1 MKCPNCGNDLIP
13 GALFCASCGNK
24 IPEELLHAAAP
35 QNASKSV
42 AETVEPSAPEQPAA
56 PVEETPVESKPETT
70 SVADESENTQK
81 AATAAAGEAGNT
93 AQPAQPQMQTAA
105 SQIPMGTPVVPEM
118 ETDKKK
124 KTRTR
129 LIGVAAVA
137 VVVAAVGFGGFK
149 VWNAM
154 NPQLDKQMIYAKDG
168 RLYFTPNVSKEN
180 DPVEIYNAHDNSAE
194 FELKYTKNQKY
205 AFFRT
210 FTLGS
215 EGYKSRLYRVN
226 TQKLTSN
233 ESKNDK
239 YIEEIDSDVTDF
251 SVLGSDRILY
261 YRASNSGRE
270 LNFYDGKDTK
280 EIDSHVRA
288 QRHSGNVVYYLRYDG
303 DDDNDELCYY
313 NLKTGKHGDMDE
325 CNKIA
330 DCNENEILYSVS
342 DGDAYDIC
350 KAKPG
355 SEGTKI
361 VSDVASDWTG
371 NLDAGVISYT
381 KEITESKSY
390 YDFVNDPY
398 AAEDANAT
406 EPQMDDYLTEM
417 DPEDVLDSYDY
428 NDYLDDRS
436 YFYDNDTSMISITI
450 NDTSYYSCYSNPDV
464 YYNYV
469 NDDFYLY
476 DADAY
481 SEANDDYSA
490 ACDRDDLRDELKDL
504 TFDRTSY
511 DLYLYTSKGGEKKI
525 AESILPI
532 DSDPVNQIFLYHKAQ
547 DLGDEKVCSIDDL
560 IDDLY
565 EAYDVEYDVENYI
578 YDLDNDS
585 SVYVNINGKE
595 QDMKMTYASM
605 DCSEDGKTVMIV
617 DRSDEDSNELI
628 AYKKKGDSL
637 EKIGTVEKDY
647 QVGSWYGNDYYY
659 FDDNNDFY
667 IYSNGKSKKIAKD
680 VTIAELEGDGT
691 FMVSDFDPSSES
703 SDLKVLKGDE
713 QIGKIRDVGYY
724 NHNIDATYVDK
735 NCIVYRTND
744 GDLNVY
750 DGEDSRKI
758 DRDVSSYR
766 MGDDSDKATFRNG
779 WF

>member
-24 IPEELLHAAAP
+24 IPEELLNAAAP
-35 QNASKSV
+35 V
-42 AETVEPSAPEQPAA
+42 G
-56 PVEETPVESKPETT
+56 ETPVESKPETVP
-70 SVADESENTQK
+70 VADENENTENVVT
-81 AATAAAGEAGNT
+81 ATAGEAGNT
-93 AQPAQPQMQTAA
+93 AQTAQTAA
-105 SQIPMGTPVVPEM
+105 SQIPMGALVVPEM

-168 RLYFTPNVSKEN
+168 RLYFTPNVSKEK
-180 DPVEIYNAHDNSAE
+180 DPVEIYNAHDNETSYE
-194 FELKYTKNQKY
+194 IKYTKNQKY
-205 AFFRT
+205 AFFLT
-210 FTLGS
+210 DS
-215 EGYKSRLYRVN
+215 EDEQRLYRVN

-239 YIEEIDSDVTDF
+239 YIEEIDSGVTDF

-261 YRASNSGRE
+261 YRDSNSGQE

-280 EIDSHVRA
+280 EIDSEVKA
-288 QRHSGNVVYYLRYDG
+288 QYHSGNVVYYLRDEG
-303 DDDNDELCYY
+303 DDYNYELYYY
-313 NLKTGKHGDMDE
+313 NLKTGKHGDIDE
-325 CNKIA
+325 CIEVA
-330 DCNENEILYSVS
+330 DYNENEILYSVS
-342 DGDAYDIC
+342 DGDTCDIY

-371 NLDAGVISYT
+371 NLDAGVISY
-381 KEITESKSY
+381 KREIKESKSY

-406 EPQMDDYLTEM
+406 EPQMDDYLTEV
-417 DPEDVLDSYDY
+417 DPEDVLDSYAY
-428 NDYLDDRS
+428 NNYLDDRS
-436 YFYDNDTSMISITI
+436 YFYSNDTSMDSITI
-450 NDTSYYSCYSNPDV
+450 NDTSYYSCYSNSNV
-464 YYNYV
+464 YYNYD

-476 DADAY
+476 DEDAY
-481 SEANDDYSA
+481 SEAYDDYYA
-490 ACDRDDLRDELKDL
+490 AGNRDDLRDALKDL
-504 TFDRTSY
+504 TFDSTSY
-511 DLYLYTSKGGEKKI
+511 DLFLYTSKGGEKKI

-532 DSDPVNQIFLYHKAQ
+532 DSDPVNQIFLYRKAQ

-560 IDDLY
+560 
-565 EAYDVEYDVENYI
+565 YDASDVENYI
-578 YDLDNDS
+578 YNSDNDS

-595 QDMKMTYASM
+595 QDMKMTSVSM
-605 DCSEDGKTVMIV
+605 NCSEDGKTVMVV
-617 DRSDEDSNELI
+617 DQSDEDSNELI

-647 QVGSWYGNDYYY
+647 TTGSWYGNDYYY
-659 FDDNNDFY
+659 FDDNHDFY

-680 VTIAELEGDGT
+680 VKVAELEDDGN
-691 FMVSDFDPSSES
+691 FMVFDVDSSYES

-724 NHNIDATYVDK
+724 GATYVDK
-735 NCIVYRTND
+735 NCIVYITND

-758 DRDVSSYR
+758 DRDVYR
-766 MGDDSDKATFRNG
+766 YWMGDDRDKAIFSG
-779 WF
+779 WY

>member
-24 IPEELLHAAAP
+24 IPEELLNAAAP
-35 QNASKSV
+35 V
-42 AETVEPSAPEQPAA
+42 G
-56 PVEETPVESKPETT
+56 ETPVESKPETVP
-70 SVADESENTQK
+70 VADENENTENVVT
-81 AATAAAGEAGNT
+81 ATAGEAGNT
-93 AQPAQPQMQTAA
+93 AQTAQTAA
-105 SQIPMGTPVVPEM
+105 SQIPMGALVVPEM

-168 RLYFTPNVSKEN
+168 RLYFTPNVSKEK
-180 DPVEIYNAHDNSAE
+180 DPVEIYNAHDNETSYE
-194 FELKYTKNQKY
+194 IKYTKNQKY
-205 AFFRT
+205 AFFLT
-210 FTLGS
+210 DS
-215 EGYKSRLYRVN
+215 EDEQRLYRVN

-239 YIEEIDSDVTDF
+239 YIEEIDSGVTDF

-261 YRASNSGRE
+261 YRDSNSGQE

-280 EIDSHVRA
+280 EIDSEVKA
-288 QRHSGNVVYYLRYDG
+288 QYHSGNVVYYLRDEG
-303 DDDNDELCYY
+303 DDYNYELYYY
-313 NLKTGKHGDMDE
+313 NLKTGKHGDIDE
-325 CNKIA
+325 CIEVA
-330 DCNENEILYSVS
+330 DYNENEILYSVS
-342 DGDAYDIC
+342 DGDTCDIY

-371 NLDAGVISYT
+371 NLDAGVISY
-381 KEITESKSY
+381 KREITESKSY

-406 EPQMDDYLTEM
+406 EPQMDDYLTEV
-417 DPEDVLDSYDY
+417 DPEDVLDSYAY
-428 NDYLDDRS
+428 NNYLDDRS
-436 YFYDNDTSMISITI
+436 YFYSNDTSMDSITI
-450 NDTSYYSCYSNPDV
+450 NDTSYYSCYSNSNV
-464 YYNYV
+464 YYNYD

-476 DADAY
+476 DEDAY
-481 SEANDDYSA
+481 SEAYDDYYA
-490 ACDRDDLRDELKDL
+490 AGNRDDLRDALKDL
-504 TFDRTSY
+504 TFDSTSY

-532 DSDPVNQIFLYHKAQ
+532 DSDPVNQIFLYRKAQ

-560 IDDLY
+560 
-565 EAYDVEYDVENYI
+565 YDASDVENYI
-578 YDLDNDS
+578 YNSDNDS

-595 QDMKMTYASM
+595 QDMKMTSVSM
-605 DCSEDGKTVMIV
+605 NCSEDGKTVMVV
-617 DRSDEDSNELI
+617 DQSDEDSNELI

-647 QVGSWYGNDYYY
+647 TTGSWYGNDYYY
-659 FDDNNDFY
+659 FDDNHDFY

-680 VTIAELEGDGT
+680 VKVAELEDDGN
-691 FMVSDFDPSSES
+691 FMVFDVDSSYES

-724 NHNIDATYVDK
+724 GATYVDK
-735 NCIVYRTND
+735 NCIVYITND

-758 DRDVSSYR
+758 DRDVYR
-766 MGDDSDKATFRNG
+766 YWMGDDRDKATFSG
-779 WF
+779 WY

>member
-42 AETVEPSAPEQPAA
+42 AETVEQSAPEQPAA
-56 PVEETPVESKPETT
+56 PVGETPVESKPETAP
-70 SVADESENTQK
+70 VADENENTENVVT
-81 AATAAAGEAGNT
+81 ATAGEAGNT
-93 AQPAQPQMQTAA
+93 AQTAQTAA
-105 SQIPMGTPVVPEM
+105 SQIPMGALVVPEM

-168 RLYFTPNVSKEN
+168 RLYFTPNVSKEK
-180 DPVEIYNAHDNSAE
+180 DPVEIYNAHDNETS
-194 FELKYTKNQKY
+194 FEIKYTKNQKY
-205 AFFRT
+205 AFFLT
-210 FTLGS
+210 DS
-215 EGYKSRLYRVN
+215 EDEQRLYRVN

-261 YRASNSGRE
+261 YRDSNSGRE

-280 EIDSHVRA
+280 EIDSKVCA
-288 QRHSGNVVYYLRYDG
+288 QYHSGNVVYYLIDEG
-303 DDDNDELCYY
+303 DDYNYELYYY
-313 NLKTGKHGDMDE
+313 NLKTGKHGDIDE
-325 CNKIA
+325 CNTVA
-330 DCNENEILYSVS
+330 DYNENEILYSVS
-342 DGDAYDIC
+342 DGDTCDIC

-361 VSDVASDWTG
+361 VSDVASSWIG

-406 EPQMDDYLTEM
+406 EPQMDDYLTEV

-436 YFYDNDTSMISITI
+436 YFYSNDTSMYSITI
-450 NDTSYYSCYSNPDV
+450 NDTSYYSCYSNSNV
-464 YYNYV
+464 YYNYD

-476 DADAY
+476 DEDAY
-481 SEANDDYSA
+481 SEAYDDYYA
-490 ACDRDDLRDELKDL
+490 AGNRDDLRDALKDL
-504 TFDRTSY
+504 TFDSTSY

-532 DSDPVNQIFLYHKAQ
+532 DSDPVNQIFLYQKAQ

-560 IDDLY
+560 YD
-565 EAYDVEYDVENYI
+565 ASDVEDYI
-578 YDLDNDS
+578 YDSDNDS

-595 QDMKMTYASM
+595 QDMKMTSVSM
-605 DCSEDGKTVMIV
+605 NCSEDGKTVMIV
-617 DRSDEDSNELI
+617 DQSDEDSNELI

-637 EKIGTVEKDY
+637 EKIGTVEQNY
-647 QVGSWYGNDYYY
+647 TTGSWYGNDYYY
-659 FDDNNDFY
+659 FDDNHDFY

-680 VTIAELEGDGT
+680 VAIAELEGDGN
-691 FMVSDFDPSSES
+691 FMVFDVDSSYES

-724 NHNIDATYVDK
+724 GATYVDK
-735 NCIVYRTND
+735 NCIVYITND

-758 DRDVSSYR
+758 DRDVSSYW
-766 MGDDSDKATFRNG
+766 MGDDNDKATFSG
-779 WF
+779 WY

>member
-24 IPEELLHAAAP
+24 IPEELL
-35 QNASKSV
+35 NAV
-42 AETVEPSAPEQPAA
+42 A
-56 PVEETPVESKPETT
+56 PVGETPVESKPETVP
-70 SVADESENTQK
+70 VADENENTENVVT
-81 AATAAAGEAGNT
+81 ATAGEAGNT
-93 AQPAQPQMQTAA
+93 AQTAQTAA
-105 SQIPMGTPVVPEM
+105 SQIPMGALVVPEM

-168 RLYFTPNVSKEN
+168 RLYFTPNVSKEK
-180 DPVEIYNAHDNSAE
+180 DPVEIYNAHDNETSYE
-194 FELKYTKNQKY
+194 IKYTKNQKY
-205 AFFRT
+205 AFFLT
-210 FTLGS
+210 DS
-215 EGYKSRLYRVN
+215 EDEQRLYRVN

-239 YIEEIDSDVTDF
+239 YIEEIDSGVTDF

-261 YRASNSGRE
+261 YRDSNSGQE

-280 EIDSHVRA
+280 EIDSEVKA
-288 QRHSGNVVYYLRYDG
+288 QYHSGNVVYYLRDEG
-303 DDDNDELCYY
+303 DDYNYELYYY
-313 NLKTGKHGDMDE
+313 NLKTGKHGDIDE
-325 CNKIA
+325 CIEVA
-330 DCNENEILYSVS
+330 DYNENEILYSVS
-342 DGDAYDIC
+342 DGDTCDIY

-371 NLDAGVISYT
+371 NLDAGVISY
-381 KEITESKSY
+381 KREITESKSY

-406 EPQMDDYLTEM
+406 EPQMDDYLTEV
-417 DPEDVLDSYDY
+417 DPEDVLDSYAY
-428 NDYLDDRS
+428 NNYLDDRS
-436 YFYDNDTSMISITI
+436 YFYSNDTSMDSITI
-450 NDTSYYSCYSNPDV
+450 NDTSYYSCYSNSNV
-464 YYNYV
+464 YYNYD

-476 DADAY
+476 DEDAY
-481 SEANDDYSA
+481 SEAYDDYYA
-490 ACDRDDLRDELKDL
+490 AGNRDDLRDALKDL
-504 TFDRTSY
+504 TFDSTSY

-532 DSDPVNQIFLYHKAQ
+532 DSDPVNQIFLYRKAQ

-560 IDDLY
+560 
-565 EAYDVEYDVENYI
+565 YDASDVENYI
-578 YDLDNDS
+578 YNSDNDS

-595 QDMKMTYASM
+595 QDMKMTFVSM
-605 DCSEDGKTVMIV
+605 NCSEDGKTVMVV
-617 DRSDEDSNELI
+617 DQSDEDSNELI

-647 QVGSWYGNDYYY
+647 TTGSWYGNDYYY
-659 FDDNNDFY
+659 FDDNHDFY

-680 VTIAELEGDGT
+680 VKVAELEDDGN
-691 FMVSDFDPSSES
+691 FMVFDVDSSYES

-724 NHNIDATYVDK
+724 GATYVDK
-735 NCIVYRTND
+735 NCIVYITND

-758 DRDVSSYR
+758 DRDVYR
-766 MGDDSDKATFRNG
+766 YWMGDDRDKATFSG
-779 WF
+779 WY

>member
-24 IPEELLHAAAP
+24 IPEELLNAAAP
-35 QNASKSV
+35 V
-42 AETVEPSAPEQPAA
+42 G
-56 PVEETPVESKPETT
+56 ETPVESKPETVP
-70 SVADESENTQK
+70 VADENENTENVVT
-81 AATAAAGEAGNT
+81 ATAGEAGNT
-93 AQPAQPQMQTAA
+93 AQTAQTAA
-105 SQIPMGTPVVPEM
+105 SQIPMGALVVPEM

-168 RLYFTPNVSKEN
+168 RLYFTPNVSKEK
-180 DPVEIYNAHDNSAE
+180 DPVEIYNAHDNETSYE
-194 FELKYTKNQKY
+194 IKYTKNQKY
-205 AFFRT
+205 AFFLT
-210 FTLGS
+210 DS
-215 EGYKSRLYRVN
+215 EDEQRLYRVN

-251 SVLGSDRILY
+251 SVLGSGRILY
-261 YRASNSGRE
+261 YRDSNSGRE

-280 EIDSHVRA
+280 EIDSEVKA
-288 QRHSGNVVYYLRYDG
+288 QYHSGNVVYYLRDEG
-303 DDDNDELCYY
+303 DDDNYELYYY

-330 DCNENEILYSVS
+330 DCNENEILYSVR
-342 DGDAYDIC
+342 DGDTCDIY

-371 NLDAGVISYT
+371 NLDAGVISY
-381 KEITESKSY
+381 KREITESKSY

-406 EPQMDDYLTEM
+406 EPQMDDYLTEV
-417 DPEDVLDSYDY
+417 DPEDVLDSYAY
-428 NDYLDDRS
+428 NNYLDDRS
-436 YFYDNDTSMISITI
+436 YFYSNDTSMDSITI
-450 NDTSYYSCYSNPDV
+450 NDTSYYSCYSNSNV
-464 YYNYV
+464 YYNYD

-476 DADAY
+476 DEDAY
-481 SEANDDYSA
+481 SEAYDDYYA
-490 ACDRDDLRDELKDL
+490 AGNRDDLRDALKDL
-504 TFDRTSY
+504 TFDSTSY

-532 DSDPVNQIFLYHKAQ
+532 DSDPVNQIFLYRKAQ

-560 IDDLY
+560 
-565 EAYDVEYDVENYI
+565 YDASDVENYI
-578 YDLDNDS
+578 YNSDNDS

-595 QDMKMTYASM
+595 QDMKMTSVSM
-605 DCSEDGKTVMIV
+605 NCSEDGKTVMVV
-617 DRSDEDSNELI
+617 DQSDEDSNELI

-647 QVGSWYGNDYYY
+647 TTGSWYGNDYYY
-659 FDDNNDFY
+659 FDDNHDFY

-680 VTIAELEGDGT
+680 VKVAELEDDGN
-691 FMVSDFDPSSES
+691 FMVFDVDSSYES

-724 NHNIDATYVDK
+724 GATYVDK
-735 NCIVYRTND
+735 NCIVYITND

-758 DRDVSSYR
+758 DRDVYR
-766 MGDDSDKATFRNG
+766 YWMGDDRDKATFSG
-779 WF
+779 WY

>member
-24 IPEELLHAAAP
+24 IPEELLNAAAP
-35 QNASKSV
+35 V
-42 AETVEPSAPEQPAA
+42 G
-56 PVEETPVESKPETT
+56 ETPVESKPETVP
-70 SVADESENTQK
+70 VADENENTENVVT
-81 AATAAAGEAGNT
+81 ATAGEAGNT
-93 AQPAQPQMQTAA
+93 AQTAQTAA
-105 SQIPMGTPVVPEM
+105 SQIPMGALVVPEM

-168 RLYFTPNVSKEN
+168 RLYFTPNVSKEK
-180 DPVEIYNAHDNSAE
+180 DPVEIYNAHDNETS
-194 FELKYTKNQKY
+194 FEIKYTKNQKY
-205 AFFRT
+205 AFFLT
-210 FTLGS
+210 DS
-215 EGYKSRLYRVN
+215 EDEQRLYRVN

-239 YIEEIDSDVTDF
+239 YIEEIDSGVTDF

-261 YRASNSGRE
+261 YRDSNSGRE

-280 EIDSHVRA
+280 EIDSEVKA
-288 QRHSGNVVYYLRYDG
+288 QYHSGNVVYYLRDEG
-303 DDDNDELCYY
+303 DDYNYELYYY
-313 NLKTGKHGDMDE
+313 NLKTGKHGDIDE
-325 CNKIA
+325 CIEVA
-330 DCNENEILYSVS
+330 DYNENEILYSVS
-342 DGDAYDIC
+342 DGDTCDIY

-371 NLDAGVISYT
+371 NLDAGVISY
-381 KEITESKSY
+381 KREIKESKSY

-406 EPQMDDYLTEM
+406 EPQMDDYLTEV
-417 DPEDVLDSYDY
+417 DPEDVLDSYAY
-428 NDYLDDRS
+428 NNYLDDRS
-436 YFYDNDTSMISITI
+436 YFYSNDTSMDSITI
-450 NDTSYYSCYSNPDV
+450 NDTSYYSCYSNSNV
-464 YYNYV
+464 YYNYD
-469 NDDFYLY
+469 NDDFYLC
-476 DADAY
+476 DEDAY
-481 SEANDDYSA
+481 SEAYDDYYA
-490 ACDRDDLRDELKDL
+490 AGNRDDLRDALKDL
-504 TFDRTSY
+504 TFDSTSY

-532 DSDPVNQIFLYHKAQ
+532 DSDPVNQIFLYRKAQ

-560 IDDLY
+560 
-565 EAYDVEYDVENYI
+565 YDASDVENYI
-578 YDLDNDS
+578 YNSDNDS

-595 QDMKMTYASM
+595 QDMKMTSVSM
-605 DCSEDGKTVMIV
+605 NCSEDGKTVMVV
-617 DRSDEDSNELI
+617 DQSDEDSNELI

-647 QVGSWYGNDYYY
+647 TTGSWYGNDYYY
-659 FDDNNDFY
+659 FDDNHDFY

-680 VTIAELEGDGT
+680 VKVAELEDDGN
-691 FMVSDFDPSSES
+691 FMVFDVDSSYES

-724 NHNIDATYVDK
+724 GATYVDK
-735 NCIVYRTND
+735 NCIVYITND

-758 DRDVSSYR
+758 DRDVYR
-766 MGDDSDKATFRNG
+766 YWMGDDRDKATFSG
-779 WF
+779 WY

>member
-42 AETVEPSAPEQPAA
+42 AKTVEQSAPEQPAA
-56 PVEETPVESKPETT
+56 PVGETPVESKPETAP
-70 SVADESENTQK
+70 VADENENTENVVT
-81 AATAAAGEAGNT
+81 ATAGEAGNT
-93 AQPAQPQMQTAA
+93 AQTAQTAA
-105 SQIPMGTPVVPEM
+105 SQIPMGALVVPEM

-124 KTRTR
+124 KMRTR

-168 RLYFTPNVSKEN
+168 RLYFTPNVSKEK
-180 DPVEIYNAHDNSAE
+180 DPVEIYNAHDNETSYE
-194 FELKYTKNQKY
+194 IKYTKNQKY
-205 AFFRT
+205 AFFLT
-210 FTLGS
+210 DS
-215 EGYKSRLYRVN
+215 EDEQRLYRVN

-239 YIEEIDSDVTDF
+239 YIEEIDSGVTDF
-251 SVLGSDRILY
+251 SVLGSGRILY
-261 YRASNSGRE
+261 YRDSNSGRE

-280 EIDSHVRA
+280 EIDSDVED
-288 QRHSGNVVYYLRYDG
+288 QYHSGNVVYYLRDEG
-303 DDDNDELCYY
+303 DDYNYELYYY

-330 DCNENEILYSVS
+330 DCNENEILYSVR
-342 DGDAYDIC
+342 DGDTYDIC

-371 NLDAGVISYT
+371 NLDAGVISY
-381 KEITESKSY
+381 KREITESKSY

-406 EPQMDDYLTEM
+406 EPQMDDYLTEV
-417 DPEDVLDSYDY
+417 DPEDVLDSYAY
-428 NDYLDDRS
+428 NNYLDDRDD
-436 YFYDNDTSMISITI
+436 FYEYDTSMDSITI
-450 NDTSYYSCYSNPDV
+450 NDTSYYSCYSNPNV
-464 YYNYV
+464 YYNHL

-476 DADAY
+476 DEDAY
-481 SEANDDYSA
+481 SEAYDDYYA
-490 ACDRDDLRDELKDL
+490 AGNRDDLRDALKDL
-504 TFDRTSY
+504 TFDSTSY

-532 DSDPVNQIFLYHKAQ
+532 DSDPVNQIFLYRKAQ

-560 IDDLY
+560 
-565 EAYDVEYDVENYI
+565 YDASDVENYI
-578 YDLDNDS
+578 YNSDNDS

-595 QDMKMTYASM
+595 QDMKMTSVRIN
-605 DCSEDGKTVMIV
+605 CSEDGKTVMIV
-617 DRSDEDSNELI
+617 NQRDEDSYELI

-647 QVGSWYGNDYYY
+647 TTGSWYGNDYYY
-659 FDDNNDFY
+659 FDDNHDFY

-680 VTIAELEGDGT
+680 VKVAELEDDGN
-691 FMVSDFDPSSES
+691 FMVFDVDSSYES

-724 NHNIDATYVDK
+724 GATYVDK
-735 NCIVYRTND
+735 NCIVYITND

-758 DRDVSSYR
+758 DRDVSSYW
-766 MGDDSDKATFRNG
+766 MCGGSAKESFWPFWN
-779 WF
+779 

>member
-24 IPEELLHAAAP
+24 IPEELLNAAA
-35 QNASKSV
+35 SV
-42 AETVEPSAPEQPAA
+42 G
-56 PVEETPVESKPETT
+56 ETPVESKPETVP
-70 SVADESENTQK
+70 VADENENTENVVT
-81 AATAAAGEAGNT
+81 ATAGEAGNT
-93 AQPAQPQMQTAA
+93 AQTAQTAA
-105 SQIPMGTPVVPEM
+105 SQIPMGALVVPEM

-168 RLYFTPNVSKEN
+168 RLYFTPNVSKEK
-180 DPVEIYNAHDNSAE
+180 DPVEIYNAHDNETSYE
-194 FELKYTKNQKY
+194 IKYTKNQKY
-205 AFFRT
+205 AFFLT
-210 FTLGS
+210 DS
-215 EGYKSRLYRVN
+215 EDEQKLYRVN

-239 YIEEIDSDVTDF
+239 YIEEIDSGVTDF

-261 YRASNSGRE
+261 YRDSNSGRE

-280 EIDSHVRA
+280 EIDSKVKA
-288 QRHSGNVVYYLRYDG
+288 QCHSGNVVYYLRDEG
-303 DDDNDELCYY
+303 DDYNYELYYY
-313 NLKTGKHGDMDE
+313 NLKTGKHGDIDE
-325 CNKIA
+325 CIEVA
-330 DCNENEILYSVS
+330 DYNENEILYSVS
-342 DGDAYDIC
+342 DGDTCDIY

-371 NLDAGVISYT
+371 NLDAGVISY
-381 KEITESKSY
+381 KREIKESKSY

-406 EPQMDDYLTEM
+406 EPQMDDYLTEV
-417 DPEDVLDSYDY
+417 DPEDVLDSYAY
-428 NDYLDDRS
+428 NNYLDDRS
-436 YFYDNDTSMISITI
+436 YFYSNDTSMDSITI
-450 NDTSYYSCYSNPDV
+450 NDTSYYSCYSNSNV
-464 YYNYV
+464 YYNYD
-469 NDDFYLY
+469 NDDFYLC
-476 DADAY
+476 DEDAY
-481 SEANDDYSA
+481 SEAYDDYYA
-490 ACDRDDLRDELKDL
+490 AGNRDDLRDALKDL
-504 TFDRTSY
+504 TFDSTSY

-532 DSDPVNQIFLYHKAQ
+532 DSDPVNQIFLYRKAQ

-560 IDDLY
+560 
-565 EAYDVEYDVENYI
+565 YDASDVENYI
-578 YDLDNDS
+578 YNSDNDS

-595 QDMKMTYASM
+595 QDMKMTSVSM
-605 DCSEDGKTVMIV
+605 NCSEDGKTVMVV
-617 DRSDEDSNELI
+617 DQSDEDSNELI

-647 QVGSWYGNDYYY
+647 TTGSWYGNDYYY
-659 FDDNNDFY
+659 FDDNHDFY

-680 VTIAELEGDGT
+680 VKVAELEDDGN
-691 FMVSDFDPSSES
+691 FMVFDVDSSYES

-724 NHNIDATYVDK
+724 GATYVDK
-735 NCIVYRTND
+735 NCIVYITND

-758 DRDVSSYR
+758 DRDVYR
-766 MGDDSDKATFRNG
+766 YWMGDDRDKATFSG
-779 WF
+779 WY

>member
-24 IPEELLHAAAP
+24 IPEELLNAAA
-35 QNASKSV
+35 SV
-42 AETVEPSAPEQPAA
+42 G
-56 PVEETPVESKPETT
+56 ETPVESKPETVP
-70 SVADESENTQK
+70 VADENENTENVVT
-81 AATAAAGEAGNT
+81 ATAGEAGNT
-93 AQPAQPQMQTAA
+93 AQTAQTAA
-105 SQIPMGTPVVPEM
+105 SQIPMGALVVPEM

-168 RLYFTPNVSKEN
+168 RLYFTPNVSKEK
-180 DPVEIYNAHDNSAE
+180 DPVEIYNAHDNETSYE
-194 FELKYTKNQKY
+194 IKYTKNQKY
-205 AFFRT
+205 AFFLT
-210 FTLGS
+210 DS
-215 EGYKSRLYRVN
+215 EDEQRLYRVN

-239 YIEEIDSDVTDF
+239 YIEEIDSGVTDF

-261 YRASNSGRE
+261 YRDSNSGRE

-280 EIDSHVRA
+280 EIDSKVKA
-288 QRHSGNVVYYLRYDG
+288 QCHSGNVVYYLRDEG
-303 DDDNDELCYY
+303 DDYNYKLYYY
-313 NLKTGKHGDMDE
+313 NLKTGKHGDIDE
-325 CNKIA
+325 CIEVA
-330 DCNENEILYSVS
+330 DYNENEILYSVS
-342 DGDAYDIC
+342 DGDTCDIY

-371 NLDAGVISYT
+371 NLDAGVISY
-381 KEITESKSY
+381 KREIKESKSY

-406 EPQMDDYLTEM
+406 EPQMDDYLTEV
-417 DPEDVLDSYDY
+417 DPEDVLDSYAY
-428 NDYLDDRS
+428 NNYLDDRS
-436 YFYDNDTSMISITI
+436 YFYSNDTSMDSITI
-450 NDTSYYSCYSNPDV
+450 NDTSYYSCYSNSNV
-464 YYNYV
+464 YYNYD

-476 DADAY
+476 DEDAY
-481 SEANDDYSA
+481 SEAYDDYYA
-490 ACDRDDLRDELKDL
+490 AGNRDDLRDALKDL
-504 TFDRTSY
+504 TFDSTSY
-511 DLYLYTSKGGEKKI
+511 DLFLYTSKGGEKKI

-532 DSDPVNQIFLYHKAQ
+532 DSDPVNQIFLYRKAQ

-560 IDDLY
+560 
-565 EAYDVEYDVENYI
+565 YDASDVENYI
-578 YDLDNDS
+578 YNSDNDS

-595 QDMKMTYASM
+595 QDMKMTSVSM
-605 DCSEDGKTVMIV
+605 NCSEDGKTVMVV
-617 DRSDEDSNELI
+617 DQSDEDSNELI

-647 QVGSWYGNDYYY
+647 TTGSWYGNDYYY

-680 VTIAELEGDGT
+680 VKVAELEDDGN
-691 FMVSDFDPSSES
+691 FMVFDVDSSYES

-724 NHNIDATYVDK
+724 GATYVDK
-735 NCIVYRTND
+735 NCIVYITND

-758 DRDVSSYR
+758 DRDVYR
-766 MGDDSDKATFRNG
+766 YWMGDDRDKATFSG
-779 WF
+779 WY

>member
-24 IPEELLHAAAP
+24 IPEELLNAAA
-35 QNASKSV
+35 SV
-42 AETVEPSAPEQPAA
+42 G
-56 PVEETPVESKPETT
+56 ETPVESKPETVP
-70 SVADESENTQK
+70 VADENENTENVVT
-81 AATAAAGEAGNT
+81 ATAGEAGNT
-93 AQPAQPQMQTAA
+93 AQTAQTAA
-105 SQIPMGTPVVPEM
+105 SQIPMGALVVPEM

-168 RLYFTPNVSKEN
+168 RLYFTPNVSKEK
-180 DPVEIYNAHDNSAE
+180 DPVEIYNAHDNETSYE
-194 FELKYTKNQKY
+194 IKYTKNQKY
-205 AFFRT
+205 AFFLT
-210 FTLGS
+210 DS
-215 EGYKSRLYRVN
+215 EDEQRLYRVN

-239 YIEEIDSDVTDF
+239 YIEEIDSGVTDF

-261 YRASNSGRE
+261 YRDSNSGRE

-280 EIDSHVRA
+280 EIDSKVKA
-288 QRHSGNVVYYLRYDG
+288 QCHSGNVVYYLRDEG
-303 DDDNDELCYY
+303 DDYNYELYYY
-313 NLKTGKHGDMDE
+313 NLKTGKHGDIDE
-325 CNKIA
+325 CIEVA
-330 DCNENEILYSVS
+330 DYNENEILYSVS
-342 DGDAYDIC
+342 DGDTCDIY

-371 NLDAGVISYT
+371 NLDAGVISY
-381 KEITESKSY
+381 KREITESKSY

-406 EPQMDDYLTEM
+406 EPQMDDYLTEV
-417 DPEDVLDSYDY
+417 DPEEVLDSYAY
-428 NDYLDDRS
+428 NNYLDDRS
-436 YFYDNDTSMISITI
+436 YFYSNDTSMDSITI
-450 NDTSYYSCYSNPDV
+450 NDTSYYSCYSNSNV
-464 YYNYV
+464 YYNYD

-476 DADAY
+476 DEDAY
-481 SEANDDYSA
+481 SEAYDDYYA
-490 ACDRDDLRDELKDL
+490 AGNRDDLRDALKDL
-504 TFDRTSY
+504 TFDSTSY

-532 DSDPVNQIFLYHKAQ
+532 DSDPVNQIFLYRKAQ

-560 IDDLY
+560 
-565 EAYDVEYDVENYI
+565 YDANDVENYI
-578 YDLDNDS
+578 YNSDNDS

-595 QDMKMTYASM
+595 QDMKMTSVSM
-605 DCSEDGKTVMIV
+605 NCSEDGKTVMVV
-617 DRSDEDSNELI
+617 DQSDEDSNELI

-647 QVGSWYGNDYYY
+647 TTGSWYGNDYYY
-659 FDDNNDFY
+659 FDDNHDFY

-680 VTIAELEGDGT
+680 VKVAELEDDGN
-691 FMVSDFDPSSES
+691 FMVFDVDSSYES

-724 NHNIDATYVDK
+724 GATYVDK
-735 NCIVYRTND
+735 NCIVYITND

-758 DRDVSSYR
+758 DRDVYR
-766 MGDDSDKATFRNG
+766 YWMGDDRDKATFSG
-779 WF
+779 WY

>member
-24 IPEELLHAAAP
+24 IPEELLNAAA
-35 QNASKSV
+35 SV
-42 AETVEPSAPEQPAA
+42 G
-56 PVEETPVESKPETT
+56 ETPVESKPETVP
-70 SVADESENTQK
+70 VADENENTENVVT
-81 AATAAAGEAGNT
+81 ATAGEAGNT
-93 AQPAQPQMQTAA
+93 AQTAQTAA
-105 SQIPMGTPVVPEM
+105 SQIPMGALVVPEM

-168 RLYFTPNVSKEN
+168 RLYFTPNVSKEK
-180 DPVEIYNAHDNSAE
+180 DPVEIYNAHDNETSYE
-194 FELKYTKNQKY
+194 IKYTKNQKY
-205 AFFRT
+205 AFFLT
-210 FTLGS
+210 DS
-215 EGYKSRLYRVN
+215 EDEQRLYRVN

-239 YIEEIDSDVTDF
+239 YIEEIDSGVTDF

-261 YRASNSGRE
+261 YRDSNSGRE

-280 EIDSHVRA
+280 EIDSKVKA
-288 QRHSGNVVYYLRYDG
+288 QCHSGNVVYYLRDEG
-303 DDDNDELCYY
+303 DDYNYELYYY
-313 NLKTGKHGDMDE
+313 NLKTGKHGDIDE
-325 CNKIA
+325 CIEVA
-330 DCNENEILYSVS
+330 DYNENEILYSVS
-342 DGDAYDIC
+342 DGDTCDIY

-371 NLDAGVISYT
+371 NLDAGVISY
-381 KEITESKSY
+381 KREIKESKSY

-406 EPQMDDYLTEM
+406 EPQMDDYLTEV
-417 DPEDVLDSYDY
+417 DPEDVLDSYAY
-428 NDYLDDRS
+428 NNYLDDRS
-436 YFYDNDTSMISITI
+436 YFYSNDTSMDSITI
-450 NDTSYYSCYSNPDV
+450 NDTSYYSCYSNSNV
-464 YYNYV
+464 YYNYD

-476 DADAY
+476 DEDAY
-481 SEANDDYSA
+481 SEAYDDYYA
-490 ACDRDDLRDELKDL
+490 AGNRDDLRDALKDL
-504 TFDRTSY
+504 TFDSTSY
-511 DLYLYTSKGGEKKI
+511 DLFLYTSKGGEKKI

-532 DSDPVNQIFLYHKAQ
+532 DSDPVNQIFLYRKAQ

-560 IDDLY
+560 
-565 EAYDVEYDVENYI
+565 YDASDVENYI
-578 YDLDNDS
+578 YNSDNDS

-595 QDMKMTYASM
+595 QDMKMTSVSM
-605 DCSEDGKTVMIV
+605 NCSEDGKTVMVV
-617 DRSDEDSNELI
+617 DQSDEDSNELI
-628 AYKKKGDSL
+628 AYKKKGGSL

-647 QVGSWYGNDYYY
+647 TTGSWYGNDYYY
-659 FDDNNDFY
+659 FDNNHDFY

-680 VTIAELEGDGT
+680 VKVAELEDDGN
-691 FMVSDFDPSSES
+691 FMVFDVDSSYES

-724 NHNIDATYVDK
+724 GATYVDK
-735 NCIVYRTND
+735 NCIVYITND

-758 DRDVSSYR
+758 DRDVYR
-766 MGDDSDKATFRNG
+766 YWMGDDRDKAIFSG
-779 WF
+779 WY

>member
-24 IPEELLHAAAP
+24 IPEELLNAAAP
-35 QNASKSV
+35 V
-42 AETVEPSAPEQPAA
+42 G
-56 PVEETPVESKPETT
+56 ETPVESKPETVP
-70 SVADESENTQK
+70 VADENENTENVVT
-81 AATAAAGEAGNT
+81 ATAGEAGNT
-93 AQPAQPQMQTAA
+93 AQTAQTAA
-105 SQIPMGTPVVPEM
+105 SQIPMGALVVPEM

-168 RLYFTPNVSKEN
+168 RLYFTPNVSKEK
-180 DPVEIYNAHDNSAE
+180 DPVEIYNAHDNETS
-194 FELKYTKNQKY
+194 FEIKYTKNQKY
-205 AFFRT
+205 AFFLT
-210 FTLGS
+210 DS
-215 EGYKSRLYRVN
+215 EDEQRLYRVN

-239 YIEEIDSDVTDF
+239 YIEEIDSGVTDF

-261 YRASNSGRE
+261 YRDSNSGRE

-280 EIDSHVRA
+280 EIDSKVKA
-288 QRHSGNVVYYLRYDG
+288 QCHSGNVVYYLRDEG
-303 DDDNDELCYY
+303 DDYNYELYYY
-313 NLKTGKHGDMDE
+313 NLKTGKHGDIDE
-325 CNKIA
+325 CIEVA
-330 DCNENEILYSVS
+330 DYNENEILYSVS
-342 DGDAYDIC
+342 DGDTCDIY

-371 NLDAGVISYT
+371 NLDAGVISY
-381 KEITESKSY
+381 KREIKESKSY

-406 EPQMDDYLTEM
+406 EPQMDDYLTEV
-417 DPEDVLDSYDY
+417 DPEDVLDSYAY
-428 NDYLDDRS
+428 NNYLDDRS
-436 YFYDNDTSMISITI
+436 YFYSNDTSMDSITI
-450 NDTSYYSCYSNPDV
+450 NDTSYYSCYSNSNV
-464 YYNYV
+464 YYNYD

-476 DADAY
+476 DEDAY
-481 SEANDDYSA
+481 SEAYDDYYA
-490 ACDRDDLRDELKDL
+490 AGNRDDLRDALKDL
-504 TFDRTSY
+504 TFDSTSY
-511 DLYLYTSKGGEKKI
+511 DLFLYTSKGGEKKI

-532 DSDPVNQIFLYHKAQ
+532 DSDPVNQIFLYRKAQ

-560 IDDLY
+560 
-565 EAYDVEYDVENYI
+565 YDASDVENYI
-578 YDLDNDS
+578 YNSDNDS

-595 QDMKMTYASM
+595 QDMKMTSVSM
-605 DCSEDGKTVMIV
+605 NCSEDGKTVMVV
-617 DRSDEDSNELI
+617 DQSDEDSNELI
-628 AYKKKGDSL
+628 AYKKKGGSL

-659 FDDNNDFY
+659 FDDNHDFY

-680 VTIAELEGDGT
+680 VKVAELEDDGN
-691 FMVSDFDPSSES
+691 FMVFDVDSSYES

-724 NHNIDATYVDK
+724 GATYVDK
-735 NCIVYRTND
+735 NCIVYITND

-758 DRDVSSYR
+758 DRDVYR
-766 MGDDSDKATFRNG
+766 YWMGHDRDKATFSG
-779 WF
+779 WY

>member
-24 IPEELLHAAAP
+24 IPEELLNAAAP
-35 QNASKSV
+35 V
-42 AETVEPSAPEQPAA
+42 G
-56 PVEETPVESKPETT
+56 ETPVESKPETVP
-70 SVADESENTQK
+70 VADENENTENVVT
-81 AATAAAGEAGNT
+81 ATAGEAGNT
-93 AQPAQPQMQTAA
+93 AQTAQTAA
-105 SQIPMGTPVVPEM
+105 SQIPMGALVVPEM

-168 RLYFTPNVSKEN
+168 RLYFTPNVSKEK
-180 DPVEIYNAHDNSAE
+180 DPVEIYNAHDNETS
-194 FELKYTKNQKY
+194 FEIKYTKNQKY
-205 AFFRT
+205 AFFLT
-210 FTLGS
+210 DS
-215 EGYKSRLYRVN
+215 EDEQRLYRVN

-239 YIEEIDSDVTDF
+239 YIEEIDSGVTDF

-261 YRASNSGRE
+261 YRDSNSGRD

-280 EIDSHVRA
+280 EIDSEVKA
-288 QRHSGNVVYYLRYDG
+288 QYHSGNVVYYLRDEG
-303 DDDNDELCYY
+303 DDYNYELYYY
-313 NLKTGKHGDMDE
+313 NLKTGKHGDIDE
-325 CNKIA
+325 CIEVA
-330 DCNENEILYSVS
+330 DYNENEILYSVS
-342 DGDAYDIC
+342 DGDTCDIY

-371 NLDAGVISYT
+371 NLDAGVISY
-381 KEITESKSY
+381 KREIKESKSY

-406 EPQMDDYLTEM
+406 EPQMDDYLTEV
-417 DPEDVLDSYDY
+417 DPEDVLDSYAY
-428 NDYLDDRS
+428 NNYLDDRS
-436 YFYDNDTSMISITI
+436 YFYSNDTSMDSITI
-450 NDTSYYSCYSNPDV
+450 NDTSYYSCYSNSNV
-464 YYNYV
+464 YYNYD

-476 DADAY
+476 DEDAY
-481 SEANDDYSA
+481 SEAYDDYYA
-490 ACDRDDLRDELKDL
+490 AGNRDDLRDALKDL
-504 TFDRTSY
+504 TFDSTSY

-532 DSDPVNQIFLYHKAQ
+532 DSDPVNQIFLYRKAQ

-560 IDDLY
+560 
-565 EAYDVEYDVENYI
+565 YDASDVENYI
-578 YDLDNDS
+578 YNSDNDS

-595 QDMKMTYASM
+595 QDMKMTSVSM
-605 DCSEDGKTVMIV
+605 NCSEDGKTVMVV
-617 DRSDEDSNELI
+617 DQSDEDSNELI

-647 QVGSWYGNDYYY
+647 TTGSWYGNDYYY
-659 FDDNNDFY
+659 FDDNHDFY

-680 VTIAELEGDGT
+680 VKVAELEDDGN
-691 FMVSDFDPSSES
+691 FMVFDVDSSYES

-724 NHNIDATYVDK
+724 GATYVDK
-735 NCIVYRTND
+735 NCIVYITND

-758 DRDVSSYR
+758 DRDVYR
-766 MGDDSDKATFRNG
+766 YWMGDDRDKAIFSG
-779 WF
+779 WY

>member
-24 IPEELLHAAAP
+24 IPEELLNAAA
-35 QNASKSV
+35 SV
-42 AETVEPSAPEQPAA
+42 G
-56 PVEETPVESKPETT
+56 ETPVESKPETVP
-70 SVADESENTQK
+70 VADENENTENVVT
-81 AATAAAGEAGNT
+81 ATAGEAGNT
-93 AQPAQPQMQTAA
+93 AQTAQTAA
-105 SQIPMGTPVVPEM
+105 SQIPMGALVVPEM

-168 RLYFTPNVSKEN
+168 RLYFTPNVSKEK
-180 DPVEIYNAHDNSAE
+180 DPVEIYNAHDNETSYE
-194 FELKYTKNQKY
+194 IKYTKNQKY
-205 AFFRT
+205 AFFLT
-210 FTLGS
+210 DS
-215 EGYKSRLYRVN
+215 EDEQRLYRVN

-239 YIEEIDSDVTDF
+239 YIEEIDSGVTDF

-261 YRASNSGRE
+261 YRDSNSGRE

-280 EIDSHVRA
+280 EIDSKVKA
-288 QRHSGNVVYYLRYDG
+288 QCHSGNVVYYLRDEG
-303 DDDNDELCYY
+303 DDYNYELYYY
-313 NLKTGKHGDMDE
+313 NLKTGKHGDIDE
-325 CNKIA
+325 CIEVA
-330 DCNENEILYSVS
+330 DYNENEILYSVS
-342 DGDAYDIC
+342 DGDTCDIY

-371 NLDAGVISYT
+371 NLDAGVISY
-381 KEITESKSY
+381 KREIKESKSY

-406 EPQMDDYLTEM
+406 EPQMDDYLTEV
-417 DPEDVLDSYDY
+417 DPEDVLDSYAY
-428 NDYLDDRS
+428 NNYLDDRS
-436 YFYDNDTSMISITI
+436 YFYSNDTSMDSITI
-450 NDTSYYSCYSNPDV
+450 NDTSYYSCYSNSNV
-464 YYNYV
+464 YYNYD

-476 DADAY
+476 DEDAY
-481 SEANDDYSA
+481 SEAYDDYYA
-490 ACDRDDLRDELKDL
+490 AGNRDDLRDALKDL
-504 TFDRTSY
+504 TFDSTSY
-511 DLYLYTSKGGEKKI
+511 DLFLYTSKGGEKKI

-532 DSDPVNQIFLYHKAQ
+532 DSDPVNQIFLYRKAQ

-560 IDDLY
+560 
-565 EAYDVEYDVENYI
+565 YDANDVENYI
-578 YDLDNDS
+578 YNSDNDS

-595 QDMKMTYASM
+595 QDMKMTSVSM
-605 DCSEDGKTVMIV
+605 NCSEDGKTVMVV
-617 DRSDEDSNELI
+617 DQSDEDSNELI

-647 QVGSWYGNDYYY
+647 TTGSWYGNDYYY

-680 VTIAELEGDGT
+680 VKVAELEDDGN
-691 FMVSDFDPSSES
+691 FMVFDVDSSYES

-724 NHNIDATYVDK
+724 GATYVDK
-735 NCIVYRTND
+735 NCIVYITND

-758 DRDVSSYR
+758 DRDVYR
-766 MGDDSDKATFRNG
+766 YWMGDDRDKATFSG
-779 WF
+779 WY

>member
-24 IPEELLHAAAP
+24 IPEELLNAAAP
-35 QNASKSV
+35 V
-42 AETVEPSAPEQPAA
+42 G
-56 PVEETPVESKPETT
+56 ETPVESKPETVP
-70 SVADESENTQK
+70 VADENENTENVVT
-81 AATAAAGEAGNT
+81 ATAGEAGNT
-93 AQPAQPQMQTAA
+93 AQTAQTAA
-105 SQIPMGTPVVPEM
+105 SQIPMGALVVPEM

-168 RLYFTPNVSKEN
+168 RLYFTPNVSKEK
-180 DPVEIYNAHDNSAE
+180 DPVEIYNAHDNETS
-194 FELKYTKNQKY
+194 FEIKYTKNQKY
-205 AFFRT
+205 AFFLT
-210 FTLGS
+210 DS
-215 EGYKSRLYRVN
+215 EDEQRLYRVN

-239 YIEEIDSDVTDF
+239 YIEEIDSGVTDF

-261 YRASNSGRE
+261 YRDSNSGRE

-280 EIDSHVRA
+280 EIDSDVRA
-288 QRHSGNVVYYLRYDG
+288 QRHSGNVVYYLRDEG
-303 DDDNDELCYY
+303 DDDNYELYYY
-313 NLKTGKHGDMDE
+313 NLKTGKHGDIDE
-325 CNKIA
+325 CIEVA
-330 DCNENEILYSVS
+330 DYNENEILYSVR
-342 DGDAYDIC
+342 DGDTCDIY

-371 NLDAGVISYT
+371 NLDAGVISY
-381 KEITESKSY
+381 KREIKESKSY

-406 EPQMDDYLTEM
+406 EPQMDDYLTEV
-417 DPEDVLDSYDY
+417 DPEDVLDSYAY
-428 NDYLDDRS
+428 NNYLDDRS
-436 YFYDNDTSMISITI
+436 YFYSNDTSMDSITI
-450 NDTSYYSCYSNPDV
+450 NDTSYYSCYSNSNV
-464 YYNYV
+464 YYNYD

-476 DADAY
+476 DEDAY
-481 SEANDDYSA
+481 SEAYDDYYA
-490 ACDRDDLRDELKDL
+490 AGNRDDLRDALKDL
-504 TFDRTSY
+504 TFDSTSY

-532 DSDPVNQIFLYHKAQ
+532 DSDPVNQIFLYRKAQ

-560 IDDLY
+560 
-565 EAYDVEYDVENYI
+565 YDASDVENYI
-578 YDLDNDS
+578 YNSDNDS

-595 QDMKMTYASM
+595 QDMKMTSVSM
-605 DCSEDGKTVMIV
+605 NCSEDGKTVMVV
-617 DRSDEDSNELI
+617 DQSDEDSNELI

-647 QVGSWYGNDYYY
+647 TTGSWYGNDYYY
-659 FDDNNDFY
+659 FDDNHDFY

-680 VTIAELEGDGT
+680 VKVAELEDDGN
-691 FMVSDFDPSSES
+691 FMVFDVDSSYES

-713 QIGKIRDVGYY
+713 QIGKIRDVDNYGV
-724 NHNIDATYVDK
+724 TYVDK
-735 NCIVYRTND
+735 NCIVYITND

-758 DRDVSSYR
+758 DRDVYR
-766 MGDDSDKATFRNG
+766 YWMGDDRDKATFSG
-779 WF
+779 WY

>member
-56 PVEETPVESKPETT
+56 PVGETPVESKPETVP
-70 SVADESENTQK
+70 VADENENTENVVT
-81 AATAAAGEAGNT
+81 ATAGEAGNT
-93 AQPAQPQMQTAA
+93 AQTAQTAA
-105 SQIPMGTPVVPEM
+105 SQIPMGALVVPEM

-168 RLYFTPNVSKEN
+168 RLYFTPNVSKEK
-180 DPVEIYNAHDNSAE
+180 DPVEIYNAHDNETS
-194 FELKYTKNQKY
+194 FEIKYTKNQKY
-205 AFFRT
+205 AFFLT
-210 FTLGS
+210 DS
-215 EGYKSRLYRVN
+215 EDEQRLYRVN

-251 SVLGSDRILY
+251 SVLGSGRILY
-261 YRASNSGRE
+261 YRDSNSGRE

-280 EIDSHVRA
+280 EIDSEVWVHY
-288 QRHSGNVVYYLRYDG
+288 HSGNVVYYLRYEG
-303 DDDNDELCYY
+303 DDDNYELYYY
-313 NLKTGKHGDMDE
+313 NLKTGKHGDIDE
-325 CNKIA
+325 CIEVA
-330 DCNENEILYSVS
+330 DYNENEILYSVS
-342 DGDAYDIC
+342 DGDTCDIY

-361 VSDVASDWTG
+361 VSDVESDWDG
-371 NLDAGVISYT
+371 NLDAGVISY
-381 KEITESKSY
+381 KREITESKSY

-406 EPQMDDYLTEM
+406 EPQMDDYLTEV
-417 DPEDVLDSYDY
+417 DPEDVLDSDAY
-428 NDYLDDRS
+428 NDYLDES
-436 YFYDNDTSMISITI
+436 GYFYEYDTSMDSITI
-450 NDTSYYSCYSNPDV
+450 NDTSYYSCYSNSNV
-464 YYNYV
+464 YYNYD

-476 DADAY
+476 DEDAY
-481 SEANDDYSA
+481 SEAYDDYYA
-490 ACDRDDLRDELKDL
+490 ACDRDDLRDALKDL
-504 TFDRTSY
+504 TFDSTSY

-532 DSDPVNQIFLYHKAQ
+532 DSDPVNQIFLYQKAQ

-560 IDDLY
+560 
-565 EAYDVEYDVENYI
+565 YDASDVENYI
-578 YDLDNDS
+578 YNSDNDS

-595 QDMKMTYASM
+595 QDMKMTSVRM

-647 QVGSWYGNDYYY
+647 TTGSWYGNDYYY

-667 IYSNGKSKKIAKD
+667 TYSNGKSKKIAKD
-680 VTIAELEGDGT
+680 VKVAELEDDGN
-691 FMVSDFDPSSES
+691 FMVFDVDSSYES

-713 QIGKIRDVGYY
+713 QIGKIRDVDNYRV
-724 NHNIDATYVDK
+724 TYVDK
-735 NCIVYRTND
+735 NCIVYITND

-758 DRDVSSYR
+758 DRDVYR
-766 MGDDSDKATFRNG
+766 YWMGDDRDKATFSG
-779 WF
+779 WY

>member
-24 IPEELLHAAAP
+24 IPEELLNAAA
-35 QNASKSV
+35 SV
-42 AETVEPSAPEQPAA
+42 G
-56 PVEETPVESKPETT
+56 ETPVESKPETVP
-70 SVADESENTQK
+70 VADENENTENVVT
-81 AATAAAGEAGNT
+81 ATAGEAGNT
-93 AQPAQPQMQTAA
+93 AQTAQTAA
-105 SQIPMGTPVVPEM
+105 SQIPMGALVVPEM

-168 RLYFTPNVSKEN
+168 RLYFTPNVSKEK
-180 DPVEIYNAHDNSAE
+180 DPVEIYNAHDNETSYE
-194 FELKYTKNQKY
+194 IKYTKNQKY
-205 AFFRT
+205 AFFLT
-210 FTLGS
+210 DS
-215 EGYKSRLYRVN
+215 EDEQRLYRVN

-239 YIEEIDSDVTDF
+239 YIEEIDSGVTDF

-261 YRASNSGRE
+261 YRDSNSGRE

-280 EIDSHVRA
+280 EIDSKVKA
-288 QRHSGNVVYYLRYDG
+288 QCHSGNVVYYLRDEG
-303 DDDNDELCYY
+303 DDYNYELYYY
-313 NLKTGKHGDMDE
+313 NLKTGKHGDIDE
-325 CNKIA
+325 CIEVA
-330 DCNENEILYSVS
+330 DYNENEILYSVS
-342 DGDAYDIC
+342 DGDTCDIY

-371 NLDAGVISYT
+371 NLDAGVISY
-381 KEITESKSY
+381 KREITESKSY

-406 EPQMDDYLTEM
+406 EPQMDDYLTEV
-417 DPEDVLDSYDY
+417 DPEDVLDSYAY
-428 NDYLDDRS
+428 NNYLDDRS
-436 YFYDNDTSMISITI
+436 YFYSNDTSMDSITI
-450 NDTSYYSCYSNPDV
+450 NDTSYYSCYSNSNV
-464 YYNYV
+464 YYNYD

-476 DADAY
+476 DEDAY
-481 SEANDDYSA
+481 SEAYDDYYA
-490 ACDRDDLRDELKDL
+490 AGNRDDLRDALKDL
-504 TFDRTSY
+504 TFDSTSY

-532 DSDPVNQIFLYHKAQ
+532 DSDPVNQIFLYRKAQ

-560 IDDLY
+560 
-565 EAYDVEYDVENYI
+565 YDASDVENYI
-578 YDLDNDS
+578 YNSDNDS

-595 QDMKMTYASM
+595 QDMKMTSVSM
-605 DCSEDGKTVMIV
+605 NCSEDGKTVMVV
-617 DRSDEDSNELI
+617 DQSDEDSNELI

-647 QVGSWYGNDYYY
+647 TTGSWYGNDYYY
-659 FDDNNDFY
+659 FDDNHDFY
-667 IYSNGKSKKIAKD
+667 TYSNGKSKKIAKD
-680 VTIAELEGDGT
+680 VKVAELEDDGN
-691 FMVSDFDPSSES
+691 FMVFDVDSSYES

-724 NHNIDATYVDK
+724 GATYVDK
-735 NCIVYRTND
+735 NCIVYITND

-758 DRDVSSYR
+758 DRDVYR
-766 MGDDSDKATFRNG
+766 YWMGDDRDKATFSG
-779 WF
+779 WY

>member
-56 PVEETPVESKPETT
+56 PVGETPVESKPETVP
-70 SVADESENTQK
+70 VADENENTENVVT
-81 AATAAAGEAGNT
+81 ATAGEAGNT
-93 AQPAQPQMQTAA
+93 AQTAQTAA
-105 SQIPMGTPVVPEM
+105 SQIPMGALVVPEM

-168 RLYFTPNVSKEN
+168 RLYFTPNVSKEK
-180 DPVEIYNAHDNSAE
+180 DPVEIYNAHDNETSYE
-194 FELKYTKNQKY
+194 IKYTKNQKY
-205 AFFRT
+205 AFFLT
-210 FTLGS
+210 DS
-215 EGYKSRLYRVN
+215 EDEQRLYRVN

-239 YIEEIDSDVTDF
+239 YIEEIDSGVTDF

-261 YRASNSGRE
+261 YRDSNSGRE

-280 EIDSHVRA
+280 EIDSKVKA
-288 QRHSGNVVYYLRYDG
+288 QCHSGNVVYYLRDEG
-303 DDDNDELCYY
+303 DDYNYELYYY
-313 NLKTGKHGDMDE
+313 NLKTGKHGDIDE
-325 CNKIA
+325 CIEVA
-330 DCNENEILYSVS
+330 DYNENEILYSVS
-342 DGDAYDIC
+342 DGDTCDIY

-371 NLDAGVISYT
+371 NLDAGVISY
-381 KEITESKSY
+381 KREIKESKSY

-406 EPQMDDYLTEM
+406 EPQMDDYLTEV
-417 DPEDVLDSYDY
+417 DPEDVLDSYAY
-428 NDYLDDRS
+428 NNYLDDRS
-436 YFYDNDTSMISITI
+436 YFYSNDTSMDSITI
-450 NDTSYYSCYSNPDV
+450 NDTSYYSCYSNSNV
-464 YYNYV
+464 YYNYD

-476 DADAY
+476 DEDAY
-481 SEANDDYSA
+481 SEAYDDYYA
-490 ACDRDDLRDELKDL
+490 AGNRDDLRDALKDL
-504 TFDRTSY
+504 TFDSTSY

-532 DSDPVNQIFLYHKAQ
+532 DSDPVNQIFLYRKAQ

-560 IDDLY
+560 
-565 EAYDVEYDVENYI
+565 YDASDVENYI
-578 YDLDNDS
+578 YNSDNDS

-595 QDMKMTYASM
+595 QDMKMTSVSM
-605 DCSEDGKTVMIV
+605 NCSEDGKTVMVV
-617 DRSDEDSNELI
+617 DQSDEDSNELI

-647 QVGSWYGNDYYY
+647 TTGSWYGNDYYY
-659 FDDNNDFY
+659 FDDNHDFY

-680 VTIAELEGDGT
+680 VKVAELEDDGN
-691 FMVSDFDPSSES
+691 FMVFDVDSSYES

-724 NHNIDATYVDK
+724 GATYVDK
-735 NCIVYRTND
+735 NCIVYITND

-758 DRDVSSYR
+758 DRDVYR
-766 MGDDSDKATFRNG
+766 YWMGDDRDKATFSG
-779 WF
+779 WY

>member
-24 IPEELLHAAAP
+24 IPEELLNAAAP
-35 QNASKSV
+35 V
-42 AETVEPSAPEQPAA
+42 G
-56 PVEETPVESKPETT
+56 ETPVESKPETVP
-70 SVADESENTQK
+70 VADENENTENVVT
-81 AATAAAGEAGNT
+81 ATAGEAGNT
-93 AQPAQPQMQTAA
+93 AQTAQTAA
-105 SQIPMGTPVVPEM
+105 SQIPMGALVVPEM

-168 RLYFTPNVSKEN
+168 RLYFTPNVSKEK
-180 DPVEIYNAHDNSAE
+180 DPVEIYNAHDNETSYE
-194 FELKYTKNQKY
+194 IKYTKNQKY
-205 AFFRT
+205 AFFLT
-210 FTLGS
+210 DS
-215 EGYKSRLYRVN
+215 EDEQRLYRVN

-239 YIEEIDSDVTDF
+239 YIEEIDSGVTDF

-261 YRASNSGRE
+261 YRDSNSGRE

-280 EIDSHVRA
+280 EIDSKVKA
-288 QRHSGNVVYYLRYDG
+288 QCHSGNVVYYLRDEG
-303 DDDNDELCYY
+303 DDYNYELYYY
-313 NLKTGKHGDMDE
+313 NLKTGKHGDIDE
-325 CNKIA
+325 CIEVA
-330 DCNENEILYSVS
+330 DYNENEILYSVS
-342 DGDAYDIC
+342 DGDTCDIY

-371 NLDAGVISYT
+371 SLDAGVISY
-381 KEITESKSY
+381 KREITESKSY

-406 EPQMDDYLTEM
+406 EPQMDDYLTEV
-417 DPEDVLDSYDY
+417 DPEDVLDSYAY
-428 NDYLDDRS
+428 NNYLDDRS
-436 YFYDNDTSMISITI
+436 YFYSNDTSMDSITI
-450 NDTSYYSCYSNPDV
+450 NDTSYYSCYSNSNV
-464 YYNYV
+464 YYNYD

-476 DADAY
+476 DEDAY
-481 SEANDDYSA
+481 SEAYDDYYA
-490 ACDRDDLRDELKDL
+490 AGNRDDLRDALKDL
-504 TFDRTSY
+504 TFDSTSY

-532 DSDPVNQIFLYHKAQ
+532 DSDPVNQIFLYRKAQ

-560 IDDLY
+560 
-565 EAYDVEYDVENYI
+565 YDASDVENYI
-578 YDLDNDS
+578 YNSDNDS

-595 QDMKMTYASM
+595 QDMKMTSVSM
-605 DCSEDGKTVMIV
+605 NCSEDGKTVMVV
-617 DRSDEDSNELI
+617 DQSDEDSNELI

-647 QVGSWYGNDYYY
+647 TTGSWYGNDYYY
-659 FDDNNDFY
+659 FDDNHDFY

-680 VTIAELEGDGT
+680 VKVAELEDDGN
-691 FMVSDFDPSSES
+691 FMVFDVDSSYES

-724 NHNIDATYVDK
+724 GATYVDK
-735 NCIVYRTND
+735 NCIVYITND

-758 DRDVSSYR
+758 DRDVYR
-766 MGDDSDKATFRNG
+766 YWMGDDRDKATFSG
-779 WF
+779 WY

>member
-42 AETVEPSAPEQPAA
+42 AETAEPSAPEQPAA
-56 PVEETPVESKPETT
+56 PVGETPVESKPETAP
-70 SVADESENTQK
+70 VADENENTENVVT
-81 AATAAAGEAGNT
+81 ATAGEAGNT
-93 AQPAQPQMQTAA
+93 AQTAQTAA
-105 SQIPMGTPVVPEM
+105 SQIPMGALVVPEM

-168 RLYFTPNVSKEN
+168 RLYFTPNVNKEK
-180 DPVEIYNAHDNSAE
+180 DPVEIYNAHDNETS
-194 FELKYTKNQKY
+194 FEIKYTKNQKY
-205 AFFRT
+205 AFFLT
-210 FTLGS
+210 DS
-215 EGYKSRLYRVN
+215 EDEQSLYRVN

-251 SVLGSDRILY
+251 SVLGSGRILY
-261 YRASNSGRE
+261 YRDSNSGRE

-280 EIDSHVRA
+280 EIDSKVKA
-288 QRHSGNVVYYLRYDG
+288 QRHSGNVVYYLRYEG
-303 DDDNDELCYY
+303 DDYNYGLYYY
-313 NLKTGKHGDMDE
+313 NLKTGKHGDIDE
-325 CNKIA
+325 CNEIV
-330 DCNENEILYSVS
+330 DYNENEILYSVS
-342 DGDAYDIC
+342 DGDTYDIC

-361 VSDVASDWTG
+361 VSDVASSWTG

-381 KEITESKSY
+381 KKITGSKSY

-406 EPQMDDYLTEM
+406 EPQMDDYLTEV
-417 DPEDVLDSYDY
+417 DPEDVLDSYAY
-428 NDYLDDRS
+428 NNYLDDRS
-436 YFYDNDTSMISITI
+436 YFYSNDTSMDSITI
-450 NDTSYYSCYSNPDV
+450 NDTSYYSCYSNSNV
-464 YYNYV
+464 YYNYD

-476 DADAY
+476 DEDAY
-481 SEANDDYSA
+481 SEAYDDYYA
-490 ACDRDDLRDELKDL
+490 AGDRDDLRDALKDL
-504 TFDRTSY
+504 SFDSTSY

-532 DSDPVNQIFLYHKAQ
+532 DSDPVNQIFLYRKAQ

-560 IDDLY
+560 
-565 EAYDVEYDVENYI
+565 YDASDVENYI
-578 YDLDNDS
+578 YNSDNDS

-595 QDMKMTYASM
+595 QDMKMTSVRIN
-605 DCSEDGKTVMIV
+605 CSEDGKTVMIV
-617 DRSDEDSNELI
+617 NQRDEDSYELI

-647 QVGSWYGNDYYY
+647 RSGSWYGNDYYY
-659 FDDNNDFY
+659 FDDNHDFY

-680 VTIAELEGDGT
+680 VAIAELEDDGN
-691 FMVSDFDPSSES
+691 FMVFDFNSRYEI

-713 QIGKIRDVGYY
+713 QIGKIRDVDNYGV
-724 NHNIDATYVDK
+724 TYVDK
-735 NCIVYRTND
+735 NCIVYITND

-758 DRDVSSYR
+758 DRDVSSYW
-766 MGDDSDKATFRNG
+766 MCDDSDKATFKG

>member
-24 IPEELLHAAAP
+24 IPEELLNAAAP
-35 QNASKSV
+35 V
-42 AETVEPSAPEQPAA
+42 G
-56 PVEETPVESKPETT
+56 ETPVESKPETVP
-70 SVADESENTQK
+70 VADENENTENVVT
-81 AATAAAGEAGNT
+81 ATAGEVGNT
-93 AQPAQPQMQTAA
+93 AQTAQTAA
-105 SQIPMGTPVVPEM
+105 SQIPMGALVVPEM

-168 RLYFTPNVSKEN
+168 RLYFTPNVSKEK
-180 DPVEIYNAHDNSAE
+180 DPVEIYNAHDNETSYE
-194 FELKYTKNQKY
+194 IKYTKNQKY
-205 AFFRT
+205 AFFLT
-210 FTLGS
+210 DS
-215 EGYKSRLYRVN
+215 EDEQRLYRVN

-239 YIEEIDSDVTDF
+239 YIEEIDSGVTDF

-261 YRASNSGRE
+261 YRDSNSGRE

-280 EIDSHVRA
+280 EIDSKVKA
-288 QRHSGNVVYYLRYDG
+288 QCHSGNVVYYLRDEG
-303 DDDNDELCYY
+303 DDYNYELYYY
-313 NLKTGKHGDMDE
+313 NLKTGKHGDIDE
-325 CNKIA
+325 CIEVA
-330 DCNENEILYSVS
+330 DYNENEILYSVS
-342 DGDAYDIC
+342 DGDTCDIY

-371 NLDAGVISYT
+371 NLDAGVISY
-381 KEITESKSY
+381 KREIKESKSY

-406 EPQMDDYLTEM
+406 EPQMDDYLTEV
-417 DPEDVLDSYDY
+417 DPEDVLDSYAY
-428 NDYLDDRS
+428 NNYLDDRS
-436 YFYDNDTSMISITI
+436 YFYSNDTSMDSITI
-450 NDTSYYSCYSNPDV
+450 NDTSYYSCYSNSNV
-464 YYNYV
+464 YYNYD
-469 NDDFYLY
+469 NDDFYLC
-476 DADAY
+476 DEDAY
-481 SEANDDYSA
+481 SEAYDDYYA
-490 ACDRDDLRDELKDL
+490 AGNRDDLRDALKDL
-504 TFDRTSY
+504 TFDSTSY

-532 DSDPVNQIFLYHKAQ
+532 DSDPVNQIFLYRKAQ

-560 IDDLY
+560 
-565 EAYDVEYDVENYI
+565 YDASDVENYI
-578 YDLDNDS
+578 YNSDNDS

-595 QDMKMTYASM
+595 QDMKMTSVSM
-605 DCSEDGKTVMIV
+605 NCSEDGKTVMVV
-617 DRSDEDSNELI
+617 DQSGENSNELI

-647 QVGSWYGNDYYY
+647 TTGSWYGNDYYY
-659 FDDNNDFY
+659 FDNNNDFY

-680 VTIAELEGDGT
+680 VKVAELEDDGN
-691 FMVSDFDPSSES
+691 FMVFDVDSSYES

-724 NHNIDATYVDK
+724 GATYVDK
-735 NCIVYRTND
+735 NCIVYITND

-758 DRDVSSYR
+758 DRDVYR
-766 MGDDSDKATFRNG
+766 YWMGDDRDKATFSG
-779 WF
+779 WY

>member
-35 QNASKSV
+35 V
-42 AETVEPSAPEQPAA
+42 G
-56 PVEETPVESKPETT
+56 ETPVESKPETAP
-70 SVADESENTQK
+70 VADENENTENVVT
-81 AATAAAGEAGNT
+81 ATAGETGNT
-93 AQPAQPQMQTAA
+93 AQTAQTAA
-105 SQIPMGTPVVPEM
+105 SQIPMGALVVPEM

-168 RLYFTPNVSKEN
+168 RLYFTPNVSKEK
-180 DPVEIYNAHDNSAE
+180 DPVEIYNAHDNETSYE
-194 FELKYTKNQKY
+194 IKYTKNQKY
-205 AFFRT
+205 AFFLT
-210 FTLGS
+210 DS
-215 EGYKSRLYRVN
+215 EDEQRLYRVN

-239 YIEEIDSDVTDF
+239 YIEEIDSGVTDF

-261 YRASNSGRE
+261 YRDSNSGRD

-280 EIDSHVRA
+280 EIDSKVKA
-288 QRHSGNVVYYLRYDG
+288 QCHSGNVVYYLRDEG
-303 DDDNDELCYY
+303 DDYNYELYYY
-313 NLKTGKHGDMDE
+313 NLKTGKHGDIDE
-325 CNKIA
+325 CIEVA
-330 DCNENEILYSVS
+330 DYNENEILYSVS
-342 DGDAYDIC
+342 DGDTCDIY

-371 NLDAGVISYT
+371 NLDAGVISY
-381 KEITESKSY
+381 KREIKESKSY

-406 EPQMDDYLTEM
+406 EPQMDDYLTEV
-417 DPEDVLDSYDY
+417 DPEDVLDSDAY
-428 NDYLDDRS
+428 NDYLDDRDD
-436 YFYDNDTSMISITI
+436 FYQYDTSMDSITI
-450 NDTSYYSCYSNPDV
+450 DDISYYSCYSNPNV
-464 YYNYV
+464 YYNGL

-476 DADAY
+476 DEDAY
-481 SEANDDYSA
+481 SEAYDDYYA
-490 ACDRDDLRDELKDL
+490 AGNRDDLRDALKDL
-504 TFDRTSY
+504 TFDSTSY

-532 DSDPVNQIFLYHKAQ
+532 DSDPVNQIFLYRKAQ

-560 IDDLY
+560 
-565 EAYDVEYDVENYI
+565 YDASDVENYI
-578 YDLDNDS
+578 YNSDNDS

-595 QDMKMTYASM
+595 QDMKMTSVNM
-605 DCSEDGKTVMIV
+605 NCSEDGKTVMVV
-617 DRSDEDSNELI
+617 DQSDEDSNELI

-647 QVGSWYGNDYYY
+647 TTGSWYGNDYYY
-659 FDDNNDFY
+659 FDDNHDFY

-680 VTIAELEGDGT
+680 VKVAELEDDGN
-691 FMVSDFDPSSES
+691 FMVFDVDSSYES

-724 NHNIDATYVDK
+724 GATYVDK
-735 NCIVYRTND
+735 NCIVYITND

-758 DRDVSSYR
+758 DRDVYR
-766 MGDDSDKATFRNG
+766 YWMGDDRDKATFSG
-779 WF
+779 WY

>member
-24 IPEELLHAAAP
+24 IPEELLNAAAP
-35 QNASKSV
+35 V
-42 AETVEPSAPEQPAA
+42 G
-56 PVEETPVESKPETT
+56 ETPVESKPETVP
-70 SVADESENTQK
+70 VADENENTENVVT
-81 AATAAAGEAGNT
+81 ATAGEAGNT
-93 AQPAQPQMQTAA
+93 AQTAQTAA
-105 SQIPMGTPVVPEM
+105 SQIPMGALVVPEM

-168 RLYFTPNVSKEN
+168 RLYFTPNVSKEK
-180 DPVEIYNAHDNSAE
+180 DPVEIYNAHDNETSYE
-194 FELKYTKNQKY
+194 IKYTKNQKY
-205 AFFRT
+205 AFFLT
-210 FTLGS
+210 DS
-215 EGYKSRLYRVN
+215 EDEQRLYRVN

-261 YRASNSGRE
+261 YRDSNSGRE

-280 EIDSHVRA
+280 EIDSDVED
-288 QRHSGNVVYYLRYDG
+288 QYHSGNVVYYLRCEGHDY
-303 DDDNDELCYY
+303 NYELYYY
-313 NLKTGKHGDMDE
+313 NLKTGKHGDMGE
-325 CNKIA
+325 CNEIA
-330 DCNENEILYSVS
+330 DCNENEILYSVR
-342 DGDAYDIC
+342 DGDTCDIY

-371 NLDAGVISYT
+371 NLDAGVISY
-381 KEITESKSY
+381 KRKIKESKSY

-406 EPQMDDYLTEM
+406 EPQMDDYLTEV
-417 DPEDVLDSYDY
+417 DPEDVLDSYAY
-428 NDYLDDRS
+428 NNYLDDRS
-436 YFYDNDTSMISITI
+436 YFYSNDTSMDSITI
-450 NDTSYYSCYSNPDV
+450 NDTSYYSCYSNSNV
-464 YYNYV
+464 YYNYD

-476 DADAY
+476 DEDAY
-481 SEANDDYSA
+481 SEAYDDYYA
-490 ACDRDDLRDELKDL
+490 AGNRDDLRDALKDL
-504 TFDRTSY
+504 TFDSTSY

-532 DSDPVNQIFLYHKAQ
+532 DSDPVNQIFLYQKAQ

-560 IDDLY
+560 
-565 EAYDVEYDVENYI
+565 YDASDVENYI
-578 YDLDNDS
+578 YDSDNDS

-595 QDMKMTYASM
+595 QDMKMTSASM

-617 DRSDEDSNELI
+617 DRSDEDSDELI

-647 QVGSWYGNDYYY
+647 TTGSWYGNDYYY
-659 FDDNNDFY
+659 FDDNHDFY

-680 VTIAELEGDGT
+680 VKVAELEDDGN
-691 FMVSDFDPSSES
+691 FMVFDVDSSYES

-724 NHNIDATYVDK
+724 GATYVDK
-735 NCIVYRTND
+735 NCIVYITND

-758 DRDVSSYR
+758 DRDVYR
-766 MGDDSDKATFRNG
+766 YWMGDDRDKATFSG
-779 WF
+779 WY

>member
-24 IPEELLHAAAP
+24 IPEELLNAAAP
-35 QNASKSV
+35 V
-42 AETVEPSAPEQPAA
+42 G
-56 PVEETPVESKPETT
+56 ETPVESKPETVP
-70 SVADESENTQK
+70 VADENENTENVVT
-81 AATAAAGEAGNT
+81 ATAGEAGNT
-93 AQPAQPQMQTAA
+93 AQTAQTAA
-105 SQIPMGTPVVPEM
+105 SQIPMGALVVPEM

-168 RLYFTPNVSKEN
+168 RLYFTPNVSKEK
-180 DPVEIYNAHDNSAE
+180 DPVEIYNAHDNETSYE
-194 FELKYTKNQKY
+194 IKYTKNQKY
-205 AFFRT
+205 AFFLT
-210 FTLGS
+210 DS
-215 EGYKSRLYRVN
+215 EDEQRLYRVN

-251 SVLGSDRILY
+251 SVLGSGRILY
-261 YRASNSGRE
+261 YRDSNSGRE

-280 EIDSHVRA
+280 EIDSKVKA
-288 QRHSGNVVYYLRYDG
+288 QCHSGNVVYYLRDEG
-303 DDDNDELCYY
+303 DDYNYELYYY
-313 NLKTGKHGDMDE
+313 NLKTGKHGDIDE
-325 CNKIA
+325 CIEVA
-330 DCNENEILYSVS
+330 DYNENEILYSVS
-342 DGDAYDIC
+342 DGDTCDIY

-406 EPQMDDYLTEM
+406 EPQMDDYLTEV
-417 DPEDVLDSYDY
+417 DPEDVLDSYAY
-428 NDYLDDRS
+428 NNYLDDRS
-436 YFYDNDTSMISITI
+436 YFYSNDTSMDSITI
-450 NDTSYYSCYSNPDV
+450 NDTSYYSCYSNSNV
-464 YYNYV
+464 YYNYD

-476 DADAY
+476 DEDAY
-481 SEANDDYSA
+481 SEAYDDYYA

-504 TFDRTSY
+504 TFDSTSY

-532 DSDPVNQIFLYHKAQ
+532 DSDPVNQIFLYRKAQ

-560 IDDLY
+560 
-565 EAYDVEYDVENYI
+565 YDASDVENYI
-578 YDLDNDS
+578 YNSDNDS

-595 QDMKMTYASM
+595 QDMKMTSVSM
-605 DCSEDGKTVMIV
+605 NCSEDGKTVMVV
-617 DRSDEDSNELI
+617 DQSDEDSNELI

-647 QVGSWYGNDYYY
+647 TTGSWYGNDYYY
-659 FDDNNDFY
+659 FDDNHDFY

-680 VTIAELEGDGT
+680 VKVAELEDDGN
-691 FMVSDFDPSSES
+691 FMVFDVDSSYES

-724 NHNIDATYVDK
+724 GATYVDK
-735 NCIVYRTND
+735 NCIVYITND

-758 DRDVSSYR
+758 DRDVYR
-766 MGDDSDKATFRNG
+766 YWMGDDRDKATFSG
-779 WF
+779 WY

>member
-24 IPEELLHAAAP
+24 IPEELLNAAAP
-35 QNASKSV
+35 V
-42 AETVEPSAPEQPAA
+42 G
-56 PVEETPVESKPETT
+56 ETPVESKPETVP
-70 SVADESENTQK
+70 VADENENTENVVT
-81 AATAAAGEAGNT
+81 ATAGEAGNT
-93 AQPAQPQMQTAA
+93 AQTAQTAA
-105 SQIPMGTPVVPEM
+105 SQIPMGALVVPEM

-168 RLYFTPNVSKEN
+168 RLYFTPNVSKEK
-180 DPVEIYNAHDNSAE
+180 DPVEIYNAHDNETSYE
-194 FELKYTKNQKY
+194 IKYTKNQKY
-205 AFFRT
+205 AFFLT
-210 FTLGS
+210 DS
-215 EGYKSRLYRVN
+215 EDEQRLYRVN

-239 YIEEIDSDVTDF
+239 YIEEIDSGVTDF

-261 YRASNSGRE
+261 YRDSNSGRE

-280 EIDSHVRA
+280 EIDSKVKA
-288 QRHSGNVVYYLRYDG
+288 QCHSGNVVYYLRDEG
-303 DDDNDELCYY
+303 DDYNYELYYY
-313 NLKTGKHGDMDE
+313 NLKTGKHGDIDE
-325 CNKIA
+325 CIEVA
-330 DCNENEILYSVS
+330 DYNENEILYSVS
-342 DGDAYDIC
+342 DGDTCDIY

-371 NLDAGVISYT
+371 NLDAGVISY
-381 KEITESKSY
+381 KREIKESKSY

-406 EPQMDDYLTEM
+406 EPQMDDYLTEV
-417 DPEDVLDSYDY
+417 DPEDVLDSYAY
-428 NDYLDDRS
+428 NNYLDDRS
-436 YFYDNDTSMISITI
+436 YFYSNDTSMDSITI
-450 NDTSYYSCYSNPDV
+450 NDTSYYSCYSNSNV
-464 YYNYV
+464 YYNYD

-476 DADAY
+476 DEDAY
-481 SEANDDYSA
+481 SEAYDDYYA
-490 ACDRDDLRDELKDL
+490 AGNRDDLRDALKDL
-504 TFDRTSY
+504 TFDSTSY

-532 DSDPVNQIFLYHKAQ
+532 DSDPVNQIFLYRKAQ

-560 IDDLY
+560 
-565 EAYDVEYDVENYI
+565 YDASDVENYI
-578 YDLDNDS
+578 YNSDNDS

-595 QDMKMTYASM
+595 QDMKMTSVSM
-605 DCSEDGKTVMIV
+605 NCSEDGKTVMVV
-617 DRSDEDSNELI
+617 DQSGENSNELI

-680 VTIAELEGDGT
+680 VKTAMLEDDGN
-691 FMVSDFDPSSES
+691 FMVFDFNSRYEI

-713 QIGKIRDVGYY
+713 QIGKIRDVDNYRV
-724 NHNIDATYVDK
+724 TYVDK
-735 NCIVYRTND
+735 NCIVYITND

-758 DRDVSSYR
+758 DRDVSSYW
-766 MGDDSDKATFRNG
+766 MCDDSDKATFKG

>member
-24 IPEELLHAAAP
+24 IPEELLNAAAP
-35 QNASKSV
+35 V
-42 AETVEPSAPEQPAA
+42 G
-56 PVEETPVESKPETT
+56 ETPVESKPETVP
-70 SVADESENTQK
+70 VADENENTENVVT
-81 AATAAAGEAGNT
+81 ATAGEAGNT
-93 AQPAQPQMQTAA
+93 AQTAQTAA
-105 SQIPMGTPVVPEM
+105 SQIPMGALVVPEM

-168 RLYFTPNVSKEN
+168 RLYFTPNVSKEK
-180 DPVEIYNAHDNSAE
+180 DPVEIYNAHDNETSYE
-194 FELKYTKNQKY
+194 IKYTKNQKY
-205 AFFRT
+205 AFFLT
-210 FTLGS
+210 DS
-215 EGYKSRLYRVN
+215 EDEQRLYRVN

-239 YIEEIDSDVTDF
+239 YIEEIDSGVTDF

-261 YRASNSGRE
+261 YRDSNSGRE

-280 EIDSHVRA
+280 EIDSKVKA
-288 QRHSGNVVYYLRYDG
+288 QCHSGNVVYYLRDEG
-303 DDDNDELCYY
+303 DDYNYELYYY
-313 NLKTGKHGDMDE
+313 NLKTGKHGDIDE
-325 CNKIA
+325 CIEVA
-330 DCNENEILYSVS
+330 DYNENEILYSVS
-342 DGDAYDIC
+342 DGDTCDIY

-371 NLDAGVISYT
+371 NLDARVISYKREI
-381 KEITESKSY
+381 KENKSY

-406 EPQMDDYLTEM
+406 EPQMDDYLTEV
-417 DPEDVLDSYDY
+417 DPEDVLDSYAY
-428 NDYLDDRS
+428 NNYLDDRS
-436 YFYDNDTSMISITI
+436 YFYSNDTSMDSITI
-450 NDTSYYSCYSNPDV
+450 NDTSYYSCYSNSNV
-464 YYNYV
+464 YYNYD
-469 NDDFYLY
+469 NDDFYLC
-476 DADAY
+476 DEDAY
-481 SEANDDYSA
+481 SEAYDDYYA
-490 ACDRDDLRDELKDL
+490 AGNRDDLRDALKDL
-504 TFDRTSY
+504 TFDSTSY

-532 DSDPVNQIFLYHKAQ
+532 DSDPVNQIFLYRKAQ

-560 IDDLY
+560 
-565 EAYDVEYDVENYI
+565 YDANDVENYI
-578 YDLDNDS
+578 YNSDNDS

-595 QDMKMTYASM
+595 QDMKMTSVSM
-605 DCSEDGKTVMIV
+605 NCSEDGKTVMVV
-617 DRSDEDSNELI
+617 DQSDEDSNELI

-647 QVGSWYGNDYYY
+647 TTGSWYGNDYYY
-659 FDDNNDFY
+659 FDDNHDFY

-680 VTIAELEGDGT
+680 VKVAELEDDGN
-691 FMVSDFDPSSES
+691 FMVFDVDSSYES

-724 NHNIDATYVDK
+724 GATYVDK
-735 NCIVYRTND
+735 NCIVYITND

-758 DRDVSSYR
+758 DRDVYR
-766 MGDDSDKATFRNG
+766 YWMGDDRDKATFSG
-779 WF
+779 WY

>member
-35 QNASKSV
+35 QNASESV

-56 PVEETPVESKPETT
+56 
-70 SVADESENTQK
+70 
-81 AATAAAGEAGNT
+81 
-93 AQPAQPQMQTAA
+93 
-105 SQIPMGTPVVPEM
+105 SQIPMGALVVPEM

-280 EIDSHVRA
+280 EIDSDVRA
-288 QRHSGNVVYYLRYDG
+288 QRHSGNVVYYLRDEG
-303 DDDNDELCYY
+303 DDDNYELYYY

-398 AAEDANAT
+398 AAEDAYA
-406 EPQMDDYLTEM
+406 E
-417 DPEDVLDSYDY
+417 
-428 NDYLDDRS
+428 
-436 YFYDNDTSMISITI
+436 
-450 NDTSYYSCYSNPDV
+450 
-464 YYNYV
+464 
-469 NDDFYLY
+469 
-476 DADAY
+476 AY
-481 SEANDDYSA
+481 DDYSA
-490 ACDRDDLRDELKDL
+490 ACDRDDLRDALKDL
-504 TFDRTSY
+504 TFDRASY

-525 AESILPI
+525 AESILPV
-532 DSDPVNQIFLYHKAQ
+532 DSDPVNQIFLYQKAQ
-547 DLGDEKVCSIDDL
+547 DMEDEKICSIDDL
-560 IDDLY
+560 HD
-565 EAYDVEYDVENYI
+565 ASDVEMLEDYI
-578 YDLDNDS
+578 YDS

-647 QVGSWYGNDYYY
+647 RTGSWYGNDYYY
-659 FDDNNDFY
+659 LDDNHDFY

-680 VTIAELEGDGT
+680 VYAAGLEDDGT
-691 FMVSDFDPSSES
+691 VMVFDFDSES
-703 SDLKVLKGDE
+703 SELKVLKGDE
-713 QIGKIRDVGYY
+713 QIGKFRDVRHYRDDLY
-724 NHNIDATYVDK
+724 RDHRSRDYHIAATYVDK
-735 NCIVYRTND
+735 NCIVYLTRD

>member
-42 AETVEPSAPEQPAA
+42 AETVEQSAPEQPAA
-56 PVEETPVESKPETT
+56 PVGETPVESKPETAP
-70 SVADESENTQK
+70 VADENENTENVVT
-81 AATAAAGEAGNT
+81 ATAGEAGNT
-93 AQPAQPQMQTAA
+93 AQTAQTAA
-105 SQIPMGTPVVPEM
+105 SQIPMGALVVPEM

-129 LIGVAAVA
+129 LIGVATVA

-168 RLYFTPNVSKEN
+168 RLYFTPNVSKEK
-180 DPVEIYNAHDNSAE
+180 DPVEIYNAHDNETS
-194 FELKYTKNQKY
+194 FEIKYTKNQKY
-205 AFFRT
+205 AFFLT
-210 FTLGS
+210 DS
-215 EGYKSRLYRVN
+215 EDEQRLYRVN

-251 SVLGSDRILY
+251 SVLGSGRILY
-261 YRASNSGRE
+261 YRDSNSGRE

-280 EIDSHVRA
+280 EIDSKVCA
-288 QRHSGNVVYYLRYDG
+288 QYHSGNVVYYLIDEG
-303 DDDNDELCYY
+303 DDYNYELYYY
-313 NLKTGKHGDMDE
+313 NLKTGKHGDIDE
-325 CNKIA
+325 CNTVA
-330 DCNENEILYSVS
+330 DYNENEILYSVS
-342 DGDAYDIC
+342 DGDTCDIC

-361 VSDVASDWTG
+361 VSDVASSWTG

-406 EPQMDDYLTEM
+406 EPQMDDYLTEV

-436 YFYDNDTSMISITI
+436 YFYSNDTSMYSITI
-450 NDTSYYSCYSNPDV
+450 NDTSYYSCYSNSNV
-464 YYNYV
+464 YYNYD

-476 DADAY
+476 DEDAY
-481 SEANDDYSA
+481 SEAYDDYYA
-490 ACDRDDLRDELKDL
+490 AGNRDDLRDALKDL
-504 TFDRTSY
+504 TFDSTSY

-532 DSDPVNQIFLYHKAQ
+532 DSDPVNQIFLYQKAQ

-560 IDDLY
+560 YD
-565 EAYDVEYDVENYI
+565 ASDVEDYI
-578 YDLDNDS
+578 YDSDNDS

-595 QDMKMTYASM
+595 QDMKMTSVSM
-605 DCSEDGKTVMIV
+605 NCSEDGKTVMIV
-617 DRSDEDSNELI
+617 DQSDEDSNELI

-637 EKIGTVEKDY
+637 EKIGTVEQDY
-647 QVGSWYGNDYYY
+647 TTGSWYGNDYYY
-659 FDDNNDFY
+659 FDDNHDFY

-680 VTIAELEGDGT
+680 VAIAELEGDGN
-691 FMVSDFDPSSES
+691 FMVFDVDSSYES

-724 NHNIDATYVDK
+724 GATYVDK
-735 NCIVYRTND
+735 NCIVYITND

-758 DRDVSSYR
+758 DRDVSSYW
-766 MGDDSDKATFRNG
+766 MGDDNDKATFSG
-779 WF
+779 WY

>member
-24 IPEELLHAAAP
+24 IPEELLNAAAP
-35 QNASKSV
+35 V
-42 AETVEPSAPEQPAA
+42 G
-56 PVEETPVESKPETT
+56 ETPVESKPETVP
-70 SVADESENTQK
+70 VADENENTENVVT
-81 AATAAAGEAGNT
+81 ATAGEAGNT
-93 AQPAQPQMQTAA
+93 AQTAQTAA
-105 SQIPMGTPVVPEM
+105 SQIPMGALVVPEM

-168 RLYFTPNVSKEN
+168 RLYFTPNVSKEK
-180 DPVEIYNAHDNSAE
+180 DPVEIYNAHDNETSYE
-194 FELKYTKNQKY
+194 IKYTKNQKY
-205 AFFRT
+205 AFFLT
-210 FTLGS
+210 DS
-215 EGYKSRLYRVN
+215 EDEQRLYRVN

-239 YIEEIDSDVTDF
+239 YIEEIDSGVTDF

-261 YRASNSGRE
+261 YRDSNSGRE

-280 EIDSHVRA
+280 EIDSKVKA
-288 QRHSGNVVYYLRYDG
+288 QCHSGNVVYYLRDEG
-303 DDDNDELCYY
+303 DDYNYELYYY
-313 NLKTGKHGDMDE
+313 NLKTGKHGDIDE
-325 CNKIA
+325 CIEVA
-330 DCNENEILYSVS
+330 DYNENEILYSVS
-342 DGDAYDIC
+342 DGDTCDIY

-371 NLDAGVISYT
+371 NLDAGVISY
-381 KEITESKSY
+381 KREIKESKSY

-406 EPQMDDYLTEM
+406 EPQMDDYLTEV
-417 DPEDVLDSYDY
+417 DPEDVLDSYAY
-428 NDYLDDRS
+428 NNYLDDRS
-436 YFYDNDTSMISITI
+436 YFYSNDTSMDSITI
-450 NDTSYYSCYSNPDV
+450 NDTSYYSCYSNSNV
-464 YYNYV
+464 YYNYD

-476 DADAY
+476 DEDAY
-481 SEANDDYSA
+481 SEAYDDYYA
-490 ACDRDDLRDELKDL
+490 AGNRDDLRDALKDL
-504 TFDRTSY
+504 TFDSTSY
-511 DLYLYTSKGGEKKI
+511 DLFLYTSKGGEKKI

-532 DSDPVNQIFLYHKAQ
+532 DSDPVNQIFLYRKAQ

-560 IDDLY
+560 
-565 EAYDVEYDVENYI
+565 YDANDVENYI
-578 YDLDNDS
+578 YNSDNDS

-595 QDMKMTYASM
+595 QDMKMTSVSM
-605 DCSEDGKTVMIV
+605 NCSEDGKTVMVV
-617 DRSDEDSNELI
+617 DQSDEDSNELI

-647 QVGSWYGNDYYY
+647 TTGSWYGNDYYY
-659 FDDNNDFY
+659 FDDNHDFY

-680 VTIAELEGDGT
+680 VKVAELEDDGN
-691 FMVSDFDPSSES
+691 FMVFDVDSSYES

-724 NHNIDATYVDK
+724 GATYVDK
-735 NCIVYRTND
+735 NCIVYITND

-758 DRDVSSYR
+758 DRDVYR
-766 MGDDSDKATFRNG
+766 YWMGDDRDKAIFSG
-779 WF
+779 WY

>member
-35 QNASKSV
+35 QNASESV
-42 AETVEPSAPEQPAA
+42 AETVEQSAPEQPAA
-56 PVEETPVESKPETT
+56 PVGETPVESKPETAP
-70 SVADESENTQK
+70 VADENENTENVVT
-81 AATAAAGEAGNT
+81 ATAGEAGNT
-93 AQPAQPQMQTAA
+93 AQTAQTAA
-105 SQIPMGTPVVPEM
+105 SQIPMGALVVPEM

-124 KTRTR
+124 KMRTR

-168 RLYFTPNVSKEN
+168 RLYFTPNVSKEK
-180 DPVEIYNAHDNSAE
+180 DPVEIYNAHDNETS
-194 FELKYTKNQKY
+194 FEIKYTKNQKY
-205 AFFRT
+205 AFFLT
-210 FTLGS
+210 DS
-215 EGYKSRLYRVN
+215 EDEQRLYRVN

-251 SVLGSDRILY
+251 SVLGSGRILY
-261 YRASNSGRE
+261 YRDSNSGRE

-280 EIDSHVRA
+280 EIDSEVCA
-288 QRHSGNVVYYLRYDG
+288 QYHSGNVVYYLIDEG
-303 DDDNDELCYY
+303 DDYNYELYYY
-313 NLKTGKHGDMDE
+313 NLKTGKHGDIDE
-325 CNKIA
+325 CNTVA
-330 DCNENEILYSVS
+330 DYNENEILYSVS
-342 DGDAYDIC
+342 DGDTCDIC

-361 VSDVASDWTG
+361 VSDVASSWTG

-406 EPQMDDYLTEM
+406 EPQMDDYLTEV

-436 YFYDNDTSMISITI
+436 YFYSNDTSMYSITI
-450 NDTSYYSCYSNPDV
+450 NDTSYYSCYSNSNV
-464 YYNYV
+464 YYNYD

-476 DADAY
+476 DEDAY
-481 SEANDDYSA
+481 SEAYDDYYA
-490 ACDRDDLRDELKDL
+490 AGNRDDLRDALKDL
-504 TFDRTSY
+504 TFDSTSY

-532 DSDPVNQIFLYHKAQ
+532 DSDPVNQIFLYQKAQ

-560 IDDLY
+560 YD
-565 EAYDVEYDVENYI
+565 ASDVEDYI
-578 YDLDNDS
+578 YDSDNDS

-595 QDMKMTYASM
+595 QDMKMTSVSM
-605 DCSEDGKTVMIV
+605 NCSEDGKTVMIV
-617 DRSDEDSNELI
+617 DQSDEDSNELI

-637 EKIGTVEKDY
+637 EKIGTVEQDY
-647 QVGSWYGNDYYY
+647 TTGSWYGNDYYY
-659 FDDNNDFY
+659 FDDNHDFY

-680 VTIAELEGDGT
+680 VAIAELEGDGN
-691 FMVSDFDPSSES
+691 FMVFDVDSSYES

-724 NHNIDATYVDK
+724 GATYVDK
-735 NCIVYRTND
+735 NCIVYITND

-758 DRDVSSYR
+758 DRDVSSYW
-766 MGDDSDKATFRNG
+766 MGDDNDKATFSG
-779 WF
+779 WY

>member
-24 IPEELLHAAAP
+24 IPEELLNAAAP
-35 QNASKSV
+35 V
-42 AETVEPSAPEQPAA
+42 G
-56 PVEETPVESKPETT
+56 ETPVESKPETVP
-70 SVADESENTQK
+70 VADENENTENVVT
-81 AATAAAGEAGNT
+81 ATAGEAGNT
-93 AQPAQPQMQTAA
+93 AQTAQTAA
-105 SQIPMGTPVVPEM
+105 SQIPMGALVVPEM

-168 RLYFTPNVSKEN
+168 RLYFTPNVSKEK
-180 DPVEIYNAHDNSAE
+180 DPVEIYNAHDNETS
-194 FELKYTKNQKY
+194 FEIKYTKNQKY
-205 AFFRT
+205 AFFLT
-210 FTLGS
+210 DS
-215 EGYKSRLYRVN
+215 EDEQRLYRVN

-239 YIEEIDSDVTDF
+239 YIEEIDSGVTDF

-261 YRASNSGRE
+261 YRDSNSGQE

-280 EIDSHVRA
+280 EIDSEVKA
-288 QRHSGNVVYYLRYDG
+288 QYHSGNVVYYLRDEG
-303 DDDNDELCYY
+303 DDYNYELYYY
-313 NLKTGKHGDMDE
+313 NLKTGKHGDIDE
-325 CNKIA
+325 CIEVA
-330 DCNENEILYSVS
+330 DYNENEILYSVS
-342 DGDAYDIC
+342 DGDTCDIY

-371 NLDAGVISYT
+371 NLDAGVISY
-381 KEITESKSY
+381 KREITESKSY

-406 EPQMDDYLTEM
+406 EPQMDDYLTEV
-417 DPEDVLDSYDY
+417 DPEDVLDSYAY
-428 NDYLDDRS
+428 NNYLDDRS
-436 YFYDNDTSMISITI
+436 YFYSNDTSMDSITI
-450 NDTSYYSCYSNPDV
+450 NDTSYYSCYSNSNV
-464 YYNYV
+464 YYNYD

-476 DADAY
+476 DEDAY
-481 SEANDDYSA
+481 SEAYDDYYA
-490 ACDRDDLRDELKDL
+490 AGDRDDLRDALKDL
-504 TFDRTSY
+504 SFDSTSY

-532 DSDPVNQIFLYHKAQ
+532 DSDPVNQIFLYRKAQ

-560 IDDLY
+560 
-565 EAYDVEYDVENYI
+565 YDASDVENYI
-578 YDLDNDS
+578 YNSDNDS

-595 QDMKMTYASM
+595 QDMKMTNATSM

-617 DRSDEDSNELI
+617 DRSDETTNELI

-647 QVGSWYGNDYYY
+647 TTGSWYGNDYYY
-659 FDDNNDFY
+659 FDNNHDFY

-680 VTIAELEGDGT
+680 VKVAELEDDGN
-691 FMVSDFDPSSES
+691 FMVFDVDSSYES

-724 NHNIDATYVDK
+724 GATYVDK
-735 NCIVYRTND
+735 NCIVYITND

-758 DRDVSSYR
+758 DRDVYR
-766 MGDDSDKATFRNG
+766 YWMGDDRDKATFSG
-779 WF
+779 WY

>member
-24 IPEELLHAAAP
+24 IPEELLHAAA
-35 QNASKSV
+35 SV
-42 AETVEPSAPEQPAA
+42 G
-56 PVEETPVESKPETT
+56 ETPVESKPETVP
-70 SVADESENTQK
+70 VADENENTENVVT
-81 AATAAAGEAGNT
+81 ATAGEAGNT
-93 AQPAQPQMQTAA
+93 AQTAQTAA
-105 SQIPMGTPVVPEM
+105 SQIPMGALVVPEM

-168 RLYFTPNVSKEN
+168 RLYFTPNVSKEK
-180 DPVEIYNAHDNSAE
+180 DPVEIYNAHDNETS
-194 FELKYTKNQKY
+194 FEIKYTKNQKY
-205 AFFRT
+205 AFFLT
-210 FTLGS
+210 DS
-215 EGYKSRLYRVN
+215 EDEQRLYRVN

-239 YIEEIDSDVTDF
+239 YIEEIDSGVTDF

-261 YRASNSGRE
+261 YRDSNSGRE

-280 EIDSHVRA
+280 EIDSKVCA
-288 QRHSGNVVYYLRYDG
+288 QYHSGNVVYYLRDEG
-303 DDDNDELCYY
+303 DDYNYELYYY
-313 NLKTGKHGDMDE
+313 NLKTGKHGDIDE
-325 CNKIA
+325 CIEVA
-330 DCNENEILYSVS
+330 DYNENEILYSVS
-342 DGDAYDIC
+342 DGDTCDIY

-371 NLDAGVISYT
+371 NLDAGVISY
-381 KEITESKSY
+381 KREIKESKSY

-406 EPQMDDYLTEM
+406 EPQMDDYLTEV
-417 DPEDVLDSYDY
+417 DPEDVLDSYAY
-428 NDYLDDRS
+428 NNYLDDRS
-436 YFYDNDTSMISITI
+436 YFYSNDTSMDSITI
-450 NDTSYYSCYSNPDV
+450 NDTSYYSCYSNSNV
-464 YYNYV
+464 YYNYD

-476 DADAY
+476 DEDAY
-481 SEANDDYSA
+481 SEAYDDYYA
-490 ACDRDDLRDELKDL
+490 AGNRDDLRDALKDL
-504 TFDRTSY
+504 TFDSTSY

-532 DSDPVNQIFLYHKAQ
+532 DSDPVNQIFLYQKAQ

-560 IDDLY
+560 
-565 EAYDVEYDVENYI
+565 YDASDVENYI
-578 YDLDNDS
+578 YNSDNDS

-595 QDMKMTYASM
+595 QDMKMTSVSM
-605 DCSEDGKTVMIV
+605 NCSEDGKTVMVV
-617 DRSDEDSNELI
+617 DQSDEDSNELI

-647 QVGSWYGNDYYY
+647 TTGSWYGNDYYY
-659 FDDNNDFY
+659 FDNNNDFY
-667 IYSNGKSKKIAKD
+667 TYSNGKSKKIAKD
-680 VTIAELEGDGT
+680 VKVAELEDDGN
-691 FMVSDFDPSSES
+691 FMVFDVDSSYES

-724 NHNIDATYVDK
+724 GATYVDK
-735 NCIVYRTND
+735 NCIVYITND

-758 DRDVSSYR
+758 DRDVYR
-766 MGDDSDKATFRNG
+766 YWMGDDRDKATFSG
-779 WF
+779 WY

>member
-24 IPEELLHAAAP
+24 IPEELLNAAA
-35 QNASKSV
+35 SV
-42 AETVEPSAPEQPAA
+42 G
-56 PVEETPVESKPETT
+56 ETPVESKPETVP
-70 SVADESENTQK
+70 VADENENTENVVT
-81 AATAAAGEAGNT
+81 ATAGEAGNT
-93 AQPAQPQMQTAA
+93 AQTAQTAA
-105 SQIPMGTPVVPEM
+105 SQIPMGALVVPEM

-168 RLYFTPNVSKEN
+168 RLYFTPNVSKEK
-180 DPVEIYNAHDNSAE
+180 DPVEIYNAHDNETSYE
-194 FELKYTKNQKY
+194 IKYTKNQKY
-205 AFFRT
+205 AFFLT
-210 FTLGS
+210 DS
-215 EGYKSRLYRVN
+215 EDEQRLYRVN

-239 YIEEIDSDVTDF
+239 YIEEIDSGVTDF

-261 YRASNSGRE
+261 YRDSNSGRE

-280 EIDSHVRA
+280 EIDSKVKA
-288 QRHSGNVVYYLRYDG
+288 QCHSGNVVYYLRDEG
-303 DDDNDELCYY
+303 DDYNYELYYY
-313 NLKTGKHGDMDE
+313 NLKTGKHGDIDE
-325 CNKIA
+325 CIEVA
-330 DCNENEILYSVS
+330 DYNENEILYSVS
-342 DGDAYDIC
+342 DGDTCDIY

-371 NLDAGVISYT
+371 NLDAGVISY
-381 KEITESKSY
+381 KREIKESKSY

-406 EPQMDDYLTEM
+406 EPQMDDYLTEV
-417 DPEDVLDSYDY
+417 DPEDVLDSYAY
-428 NDYLDDRS
+428 NNYLDDRS
-436 YFYDNDTSMISITI
+436 YFYSNDTSMDSITI
-450 NDTSYYSCYSNPDV
+450 NDTSYYSCYSNSNV
-464 YYNYV
+464 YYNYD
-469 NDDFYLY
+469 NDDFYLC
-476 DADAY
+476 DEDAY
-481 SEANDDYSA
+481 SEAYDDYYA
-490 ACDRDDLRDELKDL
+490 AGNRDDLRDALKDL
-504 TFDRTSY
+504 TFDSTSY

-532 DSDPVNQIFLYHKAQ
+532 DSDPVNQIFLYRKAQ

-560 IDDLY
+560 
-565 EAYDVEYDVENYI
+565 YDASDVENYI
-578 YDLDNDS
+578 YNSDNDS

-595 QDMKMTYASM
+595 QDMKMTSVSM
-605 DCSEDGKTVMIV
+605 NCSEDGKTVMVV
-617 DRSDEDSNELI
+617 DQSDEDSNELI
-628 AYKKKGDSL
+628 AYKKKGGSL

-647 QVGSWYGNDYYY
+647 TTGSWYGNDYYY
-659 FDDNNDFY
+659 FDDNHDFY

-680 VTIAELEGDGT
+680 VKVAELEDDGN
-691 FMVSDFDPSSES
+691 FMVFDVDSSYES

-724 NHNIDATYVDK
+724 GATYVDK
-735 NCIVYRTND
+735 NCIVYITND

-758 DRDVSSYR
+758 DRDVYR
-766 MGDDSDKATFRNG
+766 YWMGDDRDKATFSG
-779 WF
+779 WY

>member
-24 IPEELLHAAAP
+24 IPEELLNAAAP
-35 QNASKSV
+35 V
-42 AETVEPSAPEQPAA
+42 G
-56 PVEETPVESKPETT
+56 ETPVESKPETVP
-70 SVADESENTQK
+70 VADENENTENVVT
-81 AATAAAGEAGNT
+81 ATAGEAGNT
-93 AQPAQPQMQTAA
+93 AQTAQTTA
-105 SQIPMGTPVVPEM
+105 SQIPMGALVVPEM

-129 LIGVAAVA
+129 LIGVAVVA

-168 RLYFTPNVSKEN
+168 RLYFTPNVSKEK
-180 DPVEIYNAHDNSAE
+180 DPVEIYNAHDNETSYE
-194 FELKYTKNQKY
+194 IKYTKNQKY
-205 AFFRT
+205 AFFLT
-210 FTLGS
+210 DS
-215 EGYKSRLYRVN
+215 EDEQRLYRVN

-239 YIEEIDSDVTDF
+239 YIEEIDSGVTDF

-261 YRASNSGRE
+261 YRDSNSGRE

-280 EIDSHVRA
+280 EIDSKVKA
-288 QRHSGNVVYYLRYDG
+288 QCHSGNVVYYLRDEG
-303 DDDNDELCYY
+303 DDYNYELYYY
-313 NLKTGKHGDMDE
+313 NLKTGKHGDIDE
-325 CNKIA
+325 CIEVA
-330 DCNENEILYSVS
+330 DYNENEILYSVS
-342 DGDAYDIC
+342 DGDTCDIY

-371 NLDAGVISYT
+371 NLDAGVISY
-381 KEITESKSY
+381 KREIKESKSY

-406 EPQMDDYLTEM
+406 EPQMDDYLTEV
-417 DPEDVLDSYDY
+417 DPEDVLDSYAY
-428 NDYLDDRS
+428 NNYLDDRS
-436 YFYDNDTSMISITI
+436 YFYSNDTSMDSITI
-450 NDTSYYSCYSNPDV
+450 NDTSYYSCYSNSNV
-464 YYNYV
+464 YYNYD

-476 DADAY
+476 DEDAY
-481 SEANDDYSA
+481 SEAYDDYYA
-490 ACDRDDLRDELKDL
+490 AGNRDDLRDALKDL
-504 TFDRTSY
+504 TFDSTSY

-532 DSDPVNQIFLYHKAQ
+532 DSDPVNQIFLYRKAQ

-560 IDDLY
+560 
-565 EAYDVEYDVENYI
+565 YDASDVENYI
-578 YDLDNDS
+578 YNSDNDS

-595 QDMKMTYASM
+595 QDMKMTSVSM
-605 DCSEDGKTVMIV
+605 NCSEDGKTVMVV
-617 DRSDEDSNELI
+617 DQSDEDSNELI

-647 QVGSWYGNDYYY
+647 TTGSWYGNDYYY

-680 VTIAELEGDGT
+680 VKVAELEDDGN
-691 FMVSDFDPSSES
+691 FMVFDVDSSYES

-724 NHNIDATYVDK
+724 GATYVDK
-735 NCIVYRTND
+735 NCIVYITND

-758 DRDVSSYR
+758 DRDVYR
-766 MGDDSDKATFRNG
+766 YWMGHDRDKATFSG
-779 WF
+779 WY

>member
-42 AETVEPSAPEQPAA
+42 AKTVEQSAPEQPAA
-56 PVEETPVESKPETT
+56 PVGETPVESKPETVP
-70 SVADESENTQK
+70 VADENENTENVVT
-81 AATAAAGEAGNT
+81 ATAGEAGNT
-93 AQPAQPQMQTAA
+93 AQTAQTAA
-105 SQIPMGTPVVPEM
+105 SQIPMGALVVPEM

-168 RLYFTPNVSKEN
+168 RLYFTPNVSKEK
-180 DPVEIYNAHDNSAE
+180 DPVEIYNAHDNETSYE
-194 FELKYTKNQKY
+194 IKYTKNQKY
-205 AFFRT
+205 AFFLT
-210 FTLGS
+210 DS
-215 EGYKSRLYRVN
+215 EDEQRLYRVN

-239 YIEEIDSDVTDF
+239 YIEEIDSGVTDF

-261 YRASNSGRE
+261 YRDSNSGRE

-280 EIDSHVRA
+280 EIDSDVKA
-288 QRHSGNVVYYLRYDG
+288 QRHSGNVVYYLRDEG
-303 DDDNDELCYY
+303 DDYNYELYYY
-313 NLKTGKHGDMDE
+313 NLKTGKHGDIDE
-325 CNKIA
+325 CIEVA
-330 DCNENEILYSVS
+330 DYNENEILYSVS
-342 DGDAYDIC
+342 DGDTCDIY

-371 NLDAGVISYT
+371 NLDAGVISY
-381 KEITESKSY
+381 KREIKESKSY

-406 EPQMDDYLTEM
+406 EPQMDDYLTEV
-417 DPEDVLDSYDY
+417 DPEDVLDSYAY
-428 NDYLDDRS
+428 NNYLDDRS
-436 YFYDNDTSMISITI
+436 YFYSNDTSMDSITI
-450 NDTSYYSCYSNPDV
+450 NDTSYYSCYSNSNV
-464 YYNYV
+464 YYNYD

-476 DADAY
+476 DEDAY
-481 SEANDDYSA
+481 SEAYDDYYA
-490 ACDRDDLRDELKDL
+490 AGNRDDLRDALKDL
-504 TFDRTSY
+504 TFDSTSY

-532 DSDPVNQIFLYHKAQ
+532 DSDPVNQIFLYRKAQ

-560 IDDLY
+560 
-565 EAYDVEYDVENYI
+565 YDASDVENYI
-578 YDLDNDS
+578 YNSDNDS

-595 QDMKMTYASM
+595 QDMKMTSVSM
-605 DCSEDGKTVMIV
+605 NCSEDGKTVMVV
-617 DRSDEDSNELI
+617 DQSDEDSNELI

-647 QVGSWYGNDYYY
+647 TTGSWYGNDYYY

-680 VTIAELEGDGT
+680 VKVAELEDDGN
-691 FMVSDFDPSSES
+691 FMVFDVDSSYES

-724 NHNIDATYVDK
+724 GATYVDK
-735 NCIVYRTND
+735 NCIVYITND

-758 DRDVSSYR
+758 DRDVYR
-766 MGDDSDKATFRNG
+766 YWMGDDRDKATFSG
-779 WF
+779 WY

>member
-24 IPEELLHAAAP
+24 IPEELLNAAAP
-35 QNASKSV
+35 V
-42 AETVEPSAPEQPAA
+42 G
-56 PVEETPVESKPETT
+56 ETPVESKPETVP
-70 SVADESENTQK
+70 VADENENTENVVT
-81 AATAAAGEAGNT
+81 ATAGEAGNT
-93 AQPAQPQMQTAA
+93 AQTAQTAA
-105 SQIPMGTPVVPEM
+105 SQIPMGALVVPEM

-168 RLYFTPNVSKEN
+168 RLYFTPNVSKEK
-180 DPVEIYNAHDNSAE
+180 DPVEIYNAHDNETS
-194 FELKYTKNQKY
+194 FEIKYTKNQKY
-205 AFFRT
+205 AFFLT
-210 FTLGS
+210 DS
-215 EGYKSRLYRVN
+215 EDEQRLYRVN

-239 YIEEIDSDVTDF
+239 YIEEIDSGVTDF

-261 YRASNSGRE
+261 YRDSNSGRE

-280 EIDSHVRA
+280 EIDSEVKA
-288 QRHSGNVVYYLRYDG
+288 QYHSGNVVYYLRDEG
-303 DDDNDELCYY
+303 DDYNYELYYY
-313 NLKTGKHGDMDE
+313 NLKTGKHGDIDE
-325 CNKIA
+325 CIEVA
-330 DCNENEILYSVS
+330 DYNENEILYSVS
-342 DGDAYDIC
+342 DGDTCDIY

-371 NLDAGVISYT
+371 NLDAGVISY
-381 KEITESKSY
+381 KREITESKSY

-406 EPQMDDYLTEM
+406 EPQMDDYLTEV
-417 DPEDVLDSYDY
+417 DPEDVLDSYAY
-428 NDYLDDRS
+428 NNYLDDRS
-436 YFYDNDTSMISITI
+436 YFYSNDTSMDSITI
-450 NDTSYYSCYSNPDV
+450 NDTSYYSCYSNSNV
-464 YYNYV
+464 YYNYD

-476 DADAY
+476 DEDAY
-481 SEANDDYSA
+481 SEAYDDYYA
-490 ACDRDDLRDELKDL
+490 AGNRDDLRDALKDL
-504 TFDRTSY
+504 TFDSTSY

-532 DSDPVNQIFLYHKAQ
+532 DSDPVNQIFLYRKAQ

-560 IDDLY
+560 
-565 EAYDVEYDVENYI
+565 YDANDVENYI
-578 YDLDNDS
+578 YNSDNDS

-595 QDMKMTYASM
+595 QDMKMTSVSM
-605 DCSEDGKTVMIV
+605 NCSEDGKTVMVV
-617 DRSDEDSNELI
+617 DQSDEDSNELI

-647 QVGSWYGNDYYY
+647 TTGSWYGNDYYY
-659 FDDNNDFY
+659 FDNNHDFY

-680 VTIAELEGDGT
+680 VKVAELEDDGN
-691 FMVSDFDPSSES
+691 FMVFDVDSSYES

-713 QIGKIRDVGYY
+713 QIGKIRDVDNYGV
-724 NHNIDATYVDK
+724 TYVDK
-735 NCIVYRTND
+735 NCIVYITND

-758 DRDVSSYR
+758 DRDVYR
-766 MGDDSDKATFRNG
+766 YWMGDDRDKATFSG
-779 WF
+779 WY

>member
-24 IPEELLHAAAP
+24 IPEELLNAAA
-35 QNASKSV
+35 SV
-42 AETVEPSAPEQPAA
+42 G
-56 PVEETPVESKPETT
+56 ETPVESKPETVP
-70 SVADESENTQK
+70 VADENENTENVVT
-81 AATAAAGEAGNT
+81 ATAGEAGNT
-93 AQPAQPQMQTAA
+93 AQTAQTAA
-105 SQIPMGTPVVPEM
+105 SQIPMGALVVPEM

-168 RLYFTPNVSKEN
+168 RLYFTPNVSKEK
-180 DPVEIYNAHDNSAE
+180 DPVEIYNAHDNETSYE
-194 FELKYTKNQKY
+194 IKYTKNQKY
-205 AFFRT
+205 AFFLT
-210 FTLGS
+210 DS
-215 EGYKSRLYRVN
+215 EDEQRLYRVN

-239 YIEEIDSDVTDF
+239 YIEEIDSGVTDF

-261 YRASNSGRE
+261 YRDSNSGRE

-280 EIDSHVRA
+280 EIDSKVKA
-288 QRHSGNVVYYLRYDG
+288 QCHSGNVVYYLRDEG
-303 DDDNDELCYY
+303 DDYNYELYYY
-313 NLKTGKHGDMDE
+313 NLKTGKHGDIDE
-325 CNKIA
+325 CIEVA
-330 DCNENEILYSVS
+330 DYNENEILYSVS
-342 DGDAYDIC
+342 DGDTCDIY

-371 NLDAGVISYT
+371 NLDARVISYKREI
-381 KEITESKSY
+381 KENKSY

-406 EPQMDDYLTEM
+406 EPQMDDYLTEV
-417 DPEDVLDSYDY
+417 DPEDVLDSYAY
-428 NDYLDDRS
+428 NNYLDDRS
-436 YFYDNDTSMISITI
+436 YFYSNDTSMDSITI
-450 NDTSYYSCYSNPDV
+450 NDTSYYSCYSNSNV
-464 YYNYV
+464 YYNYD

-476 DADAY
+476 DEDAY
-481 SEANDDYSA
+481 SEAYDDYYA
-490 ACDRDDLRDELKDL
+490 AGNRDDLRDALKDL
-504 TFDRTSY
+504 TFDSTSY
-511 DLYLYTSKGGEKKI
+511 DLFLYTSKGGEKKI

-532 DSDPVNQIFLYHKAQ
+532 DSDPVNQIFLYRKAQ

-560 IDDLY
+560 
-565 EAYDVEYDVENYI
+565 YDANDVENYI
-578 YDLDNDS
+578 YNSDNDS

-595 QDMKMTYASM
+595 QDMKMTSVSM
-605 DCSEDGKTVMIV
+605 NCSEDGKTVMVV
-617 DRSDEDSNELI
+617 DQSDEDSNELI

-647 QVGSWYGNDYYY
+647 TTGSWYGNDYYY
-659 FDDNNDFY
+659 FDDNHDFY

-680 VTIAELEGDGT
+680 VKVAELEDDGN
-691 FMVSDFDPSSES
+691 FMVFDVDSSYES

-724 NHNIDATYVDK
+724 GATYVDK
-735 NCIVYRTND
+735 NCIVYITND

-758 DRDVSSYR
+758 DRDVYR
-766 MGDDSDKATFRNG
+766 YWMGDDRDKATFSG
-779 WF
+779 WY

>member
-24 IPEELLHAAAP
+24 IPEELLNAAAP
-35 QNASKSV
+35 V
-42 AETVEPSAPEQPAA
+42 G
-56 PVEETPVESKPETT
+56 ETPVESKPETVP
-70 SVADESENTQK
+70 VADENENTENVVT
-81 AATAAAGEAGNT
+81 ATAGEAGNT
-93 AQPAQPQMQTAA
+93 AQTAQTAA
-105 SQIPMGTPVVPEM
+105 SQIPMGALVVPEM

-168 RLYFTPNVSKEN
+168 RLYFTPNVSKEK
-180 DPVEIYNAHDNSAE
+180 DPVEIYNAHDNETS
-194 FELKYTKNQKY
+194 FEIKYTKNQKY
-205 AFFRT
+205 AFFLT
-210 FTLGS
+210 DS
-215 EGYKSRLYRVN
+215 EDEQRLYRVN

-239 YIEEIDSDVTDF
+239 YIEEIDSGVTDF

-261 YRASNSGRE
+261 YRDSNSGRE

-280 EIDSHVRA
+280 EIDSNVED
-288 QRHSGNVVYYLRYDG
+288 QYHSGNVVYYLRDEG
-303 DDDNDELCYY
+303 DDYNYELYYY
-313 NLKTGKHGDMDE
+313 NLKTGKHGDIDE
-325 CNKIA
+325 CIEVA
-330 DCNENEILYSVS
+330 DYNENEILYSVS
-342 DGDAYDIC
+342 DGDTCDIY

-361 VSDVASDWTG
+361 VSDVAYNWNGD
-371 NLDAGVISYT
+371 LDAGVISYRR
-381 KEITESKSY
+381 EIKESKSY

-406 EPQMDDYLTEM
+406 EPQMDDYLTEV
-417 DPEDVLDSYDY
+417 DPEDVLDSYAY
-428 NDYLDDRS
+428 NNYLDDRS
-436 YFYDNDTSMISITI
+436 YFYSNDTSMDSITI
-450 NDTSYYSCYSNPDV
+450 NDTSYYSCYSNSNV
-464 YYNYV
+464 YYNYD

-476 DADAY
+476 DEDAY
-481 SEANDDYSA
+481 SEAYDDYYA
-490 ACDRDDLRDELKDL
+490 AGNRDDLRDALKDL
-504 TFDRTSY
+504 TFDSTSY

-532 DSDPVNQIFLYHKAQ
+532 DSDPVNQIFLYRKAQ

-560 IDDLY
+560 
-565 EAYDVEYDVENYI
+565 YDASDVENYI
-578 YDLDNDS
+578 YNSDNDS

-595 QDMKMTYASM
+595 QDMKMTSVSM
-605 DCSEDGKTVMIV
+605 NCSEDGKTVMVV
-617 DRSDEDSNELI
+617 DQSDEDSNELI

-647 QVGSWYGNDYYY
+647 RIGSGSWYGNDYYY
-659 FDDNNDFY
+659 LDDNWDFY

-680 VTIAELEGDGT
+680 VKVAELEDDGN
-691 FMVSDFDPSSES
+691 FMVFDVDSSYES

-724 NHNIDATYVDK
+724 GATYVDK
-735 NCIVYRTND
+735 NCIVYITND

-758 DRDVSSYR
+758 DRDVSSYW
-766 MGDDSDKATFRNG
+766 MCDDSDKATFKG

>member
-24 IPEELLHAAAP
+24 IPEELLNAAA
-35 QNASKSV
+35 SV
-42 AETVEPSAPEQPAA
+42 G
-56 PVEETPVESKPETT
+56 ETPVESKPETVP
-70 SVADESENTQK
+70 VADENENTENVVT
-81 AATAAAGEAGNT
+81 ATAGEAGNT
-93 AQPAQPQMQTAA
+93 AQTAQTAA
-105 SQIPMGTPVVPEM
+105 SQIPMGALVVPEM

-168 RLYFTPNVSKEN
+168 RLYFTPNVSKEK
-180 DPVEIYNAHDNSAE
+180 DPVEIYNAHDNETS
-194 FELKYTKNQKY
+194 FEIKYTKNQKY
-205 AFFRT
+205 AFFLT
-210 FTLGS
+210 DS
-215 EGYKSRLYRVN
+215 EDEQRLYRVN

-239 YIEEIDSDVTDF
+239 YIEEIDSGVTDF

-261 YRASNSGRE
+261 YRDSNSGRD

-280 EIDSHVRA
+280 EIDSEVKD
-288 QRHSGNVVYYLRYDG
+288 QYHSGNVVYYLRDEG
-303 DDDNDELCYY
+303 DDDNDKLCYY

-325 CNKIA
+325 CDAVA
-330 DCNENEILYSVS
+330 DYNENEILYSVS
-342 DGDAYDIC
+342 DGDTCDIY

-371 NLDAGVISYT
+371 NLDAGVISY
-381 KEITESKSY
+381 KREITESKSY

-406 EPQMDDYLTEM
+406 EPQMDDYLTEV
-417 DPEDVLDSYDY
+417 DPEDVLDSYAY
-428 NDYLDDRS
+428 NNYLDDRS
-436 YFYDNDTSMISITI
+436 YFYSNDTSMDSITI
-450 NDTSYYSCYSNPDV
+450 NDTSYYSCYSNSNV
-464 YYNYV
+464 YYNYD

-476 DADAY
+476 DEDAY
-481 SEANDDYSA
+481 SEAYDDYYA
-490 ACDRDDLRDELKDL
+490 AGNRDDLRDALKDL
-504 TFDRTSY
+504 TFDSTSY

-532 DSDPVNQIFLYHKAQ
+532 DSDPVNQIFLYRKAQ

-560 IDDLY
+560 
-565 EAYDVEYDVENYI
+565 YDASDVENYI
-578 YDLDNDS
+578 YNSDNDS

-595 QDMKMTYASM
+595 QDMKMTSVSM
-605 DCSEDGKTVMIV
+605 NCSEDGKTVMVV
-617 DRSDEDSNELI
+617 DQSDEDSNELI

-647 QVGSWYGNDYYY
+647 TTGSWYGNDYYY

-680 VTIAELEGDGT
+680 VKVAELEDDGN
-691 FMVSDFDPSSES
+691 FMVFDVDSSYES

-724 NHNIDATYVDK
+724 GATYVDK
-735 NCIVYRTND
+735 NCIVYITND

-758 DRDVSSYR
+758 DRDVYR
-766 MGDDSDKATFRNG
+766 YWMGDDRDKATFSG
-779 WF
+779 WY

>member
-24 IPEELLHAAAP
+24 IPEELLNAAAP
-35 QNASKSV
+35 V
-42 AETVEPSAPEQPAA
+42 G
-56 PVEETPVESKPETT
+56 ETPVESKPETVP
-70 SVADESENTQK
+70 VADENENTENVVT
-81 AATAAAGEAGNT
+81 ATAGEAGNT
-93 AQPAQPQMQTAA
+93 AQTAQTAA
-105 SQIPMGTPVVPEM
+105 SQIPMGALVVPEM

-129 LIGVAAVA
+129 LIGVAVVA

-168 RLYFTPNVSKEN
+168 RLYFTPNVSKEK
-180 DPVEIYNAHDNSAE
+180 DPVEIYNAHDNETSYE
-194 FELKYTKNQKY
+194 IKYTKNQKY
-205 AFFRT
+205 AFFLT
-210 FTLGS
+210 DS
-215 EGYKSRLYRVN
+215 EDEQRLYRVN

-239 YIEEIDSDVTDF
+239 YIEEIDSGVTDF

-261 YRASNSGRE
+261 YRDSNSGRE

-280 EIDSHVRA
+280 EIDSKVKA
-288 QRHSGNVVYYLRYDG
+288 QCHSGNVVYYLRDEG
-303 DDDNDELCYY
+303 DDYNYELYYY
-313 NLKTGKHGDMDE
+313 NLKTGKHGDIDE
-325 CNKIA
+325 CIEVA
-330 DCNENEILYSVS
+330 DYNENEILYSVS
-342 DGDAYDIC
+342 DGDTCDIY

-371 NLDAGVISYT
+371 NLDAGVISY
-381 KEITESKSY
+381 KREIKESKSY

-406 EPQMDDYLTEM
+406 EPQMDDYLTEV
-417 DPEDVLDSYDY
+417 DPEDVLDSYAY
-428 NDYLDDRS
+428 NNYLDDRS
-436 YFYDNDTSMISITI
+436 YFYSNDTSMDSITI
-450 NDTSYYSCYSNPDV
+450 NDTSYYSCYSNSNV
-464 YYNYV
+464 YYNYD

-476 DADAY
+476 DEDAH
-481 SEANDDYSA
+481 SEAYDDYYA
-490 ACDRDDLRDELKDL
+490 AGNRDDLRDALKDL
-504 TFDRTSY
+504 TFDSTSY

-532 DSDPVNQIFLYHKAQ
+532 DSDPVNQIFLYRKAQ

-560 IDDLY
+560 
-565 EAYDVEYDVENYI
+565 YDASDVENYI
-578 YDLDNDS
+578 YNSDNDS

-595 QDMKMTYASM
+595 QDMKMTSVSM
-605 DCSEDGKTVMIV
+605 NCSEDGKTVMVV
-617 DRSDEDSNELI
+617 DQSDEDSNELI

-647 QVGSWYGNDYYY
+647 TTGSWYGNDYYY
-659 FDDNNDFY
+659 FDDNHDFY

-680 VTIAELEGDGT
+680 VKVAELEDDGN
-691 FMVSDFDPSSES
+691 FMVFDVDSSYES

-724 NHNIDATYVDK
+724 GATYVDK
-735 NCIVYRTND
+735 NCIVYITND

-758 DRDVSSYR
+758 DRDVYR
-766 MGDDSDKATFRNG
+766 YWMGDDRDKATFSG
-779 WF
+779 WY